1 KWEEALDKLQ
11 TLRDNHLAKH
21 LAEKWHISGRKLEDF
36 GTHCDNPQDL
46 TGESLAALA
55 RIFKALSEHRL
66 CDPLQRNLAYKRAVS
81 SDNRKKSTEHL
92 EYDQL
97 REEAKVVCGPEVA
110 EWVCS
115 PTDLKSESYN
125 DPLSSLDEGKATLKV
140 TLSQGQSERA
150 HSLPSP
156 LQATS
161 SMLSYPT
168 HLEISIPP
176 TALFKEDKIT
186 PKTSDEPRLEVNN
199 APVQSHLSEGPQPK
213 SSITLF
219 EKNHSRMGETLAS
232 ESCKPRS
239 LIAENDTQAQTTK
252 PTTEPNYTLCTTTNQ
267 PTMPAANARLESNG
281 AEEEEEEEEAVFYAF
296 VILHAPEDEEVA
308 DRMKERLEKLIG
320 SNGATFSEEFAI
332 PGKSTLRCVED
343 AINNSAFTLLLLTRN
358 FNTRM
363 QEIETN
369 SALMNSIN
377 NKHKY
382 NTVIPLLP
390 QQNSMPKMSIPLVLR
405 TIVPL
410 EEAKSFDKKVQKT
423 FSPGK
428 IRRQRALWNAEMSVK
443 LEKARQERLKNS
455 NQHQKQMIEESKT
468 TQLLEKEN
476 LDLLMAQK
484 GQLGP
489 GVLPEQELFFF
500 AALNSSG
507 GDVIRSREELLGLT
521 DPPPPPAS
529 SSSSCCSV
537 AGPRRKDGRCG
548 RRQRDETDLHRP
560 RHQELRPLR
569 LHPGQDLL
577 QPDVVGGQGF
587 RLGLH
592 CLIADQQ
599 MQRPQRLPRFRARA
613 SIDAVPDELVEP
625 LYRDQYNQEHLKPPV
640 ACLLQSAELYCRAGS
655 LILRSDAVKP
665 LLGHNAVI
673 QALAQKGLYVTDQD
687 RLVTER
693 DLTSTPIH
701 MKNNSCQ
708 GGGGGGGGG
717 EGGAWQSVR
726 GRMDIEREGGKE
738 GERWSLGAAIWLRST
753 GKQESGAR
761 ERRGR
766 SSHLA
771 LIDTLMMAYTVE
783 MVSVERVMSCIN
795 RYSSAEPSH
804 GDGHIQELPYDTED
818 AITTWINKVNEH
830 LRDILV
836 EEQKLREAS
845 YQESNATQKA
855 RYRKEHAQHRSAP
868 SLPLV
873 ENLLKDNTDGCALTT
888 LLHFY
893 CPQAVRL
900 EDICLKET
908 MSLADSLYNLQL
920 VQEFCRNN
928 LNHCCH
934 FSLEDML
941 YAHASIKS
949 NYLVFMAEL
958 FWWFEVVKPSF
969 VQPRVFDPNACEPV
983 SSCRNMAPVSSPV
996 KQSYP
1001 DRADSPES
1009 IPAEGV
1015 MKRST
1020 SMSYVDGCIGTWPKE
1035 KRSSSRGISFEIPL
1049 DEGPTVPPCEAQ
1061 SLRGMTRSA
1070 SSDGLGFKVHFANR
1084 GGMRR
1089 HLSLAPVNVNG
1100 QSRHIPEEEEDFTT
1114 HRPLGRNNTFS
1125 IKNQSRYSNGVLP
1138 DSNHSP
1144 NNHHSGPISPSTPP
1158 SIEEALKIIHDT
1170 ERPHASLGMGD
1181 GDNGFF
1187 LHGASDPPGAQSQG
1201 DDPGAAKARLND
1213 HDPNSVSTDE
1223 VDTGIHVRTE
1233 DIQSLDEDSSS
1244 LRDYSDID
1252 PDCEAMTRS
1261 CPLLDQSERERT
1273 REGGQKG
1280 VGDTI
1285 PEGQRGDGG
1294 DGSSPCPSSAPTL
1307 PRSHSASP
1315 ASSSGGSGGGMVRM
1329 TSFAEQKF
1337 RKLEGRSSG
1346 GTTPES
1352 SDLNVPY
1359 THSTKNTSSQISTP
1373 PLPITSPSPVTPS
1386 PRDPSHLIASEMIQ
1400 LRMKLEEK
1408 RRAIEAQKK
1417 KVEAAFTRHRQ
1428 RMGRTAFL
1436 NVVRRKGVT
1445 APLSPSSG
1453 GAETPSP
1460 EPLTSSKE
1468 TSQDSMERAERC
1480 KPDGAAPKSP
1490 CEDGG
1495 GVAPGEIDLADYT
1508 RSIER
1513 LNTSLGF
1520 LQTEMQRLAQQQEK
1534 IMSMREQQQQAWV
1547 IPPPAP
1553 SPHRQLRELRS
1564 SSVTGRGSG
1573 RGSVGSLSPILSSSG
1588 SPHAPNRSPAGIKRR
1603 PASFHARTPRT
1614 PRPNDLKVTPFSRML
1629 NTPTSVD
1636 SLPRLRRF
1644 TTSQTQLSSFAYLGH
1659 DARRGPGESKSKEA
1673 KDNKGNT
1680 KDREEMTAMTSA
1692 GTPQPSTK
1700 DAAKENDD
1708 ERQEERKQAEQAQ
1721 SKVEAKQTRSSEVLS
1736 QPVSE
1741 IQAPSGSRIK
1751 GDSQDR
1757 RDLVEVP
1764 LSRLKTAAGQP
1775 HSQEIPGEGE
1785 AAGDAYGED
1794 QKMCCGFF
1802 FKDDV
1807 KGEEDMAAKKA
1818 ALLEK
1823 RLRREKEAQERK
1835 QQLEL
1840 DQEQKKEA
1848 ARLKAEEEQQ
1858 KKDEEKARRDYIRNE
1873 YMRKKQLRLMVDMDE
1888 VIKPRSGS
1896 LKKKPRPK
1904 SIHRDVVESSTPP
1917 VRATGVRPRGFSV
1930 SSVSLASL
1938 NLADNDRD
1946 RDQPNNR
1953 KNNRPDSAEL
1963 FSSCP
1968 STGSRNG
1975 EKDWENDST
1984 TSSTPSNAEYTGPKL
1999 YKEPSAKSNK
2009 HIIQNALA
2017 HCCLAG
2023 KVNEGQKNKILDEM
2037 EKSEA
2042 NNFLVLFR
2050 DAGCQFRSVY
2060 TYCPETEEIT
2070 KLAGIGPRCITT
2082 KMIEGLYKYNS
2093 DRKQFSQIPAK
2104 TMSASVDAITI
2115 ASHLWQTK
2123 KQGTPKKLHPK

>member
-1 KWEEALDKLQ
+1 MGDA
-11 TLRDNHLAKH
+11 
-21 LAEKWHISGRKLEDF
+21 AE
-36 GTHCDNPQDL
+36 
-46 TGESLAALA
+46 
-55 RIFKALSEHRL
+55 
-66 CDPLQRNLAYKRAVS
+66 
-81 SDNRKKSTEHL
+81 
-92 EYDQL
+92 
-97 REEAKVVCGPEVA
+97 
-110 EWVCS
+110 
-115 PTDLKSESYN
+115 
-125 DPLSSLDEGKATLKV
+125 
-140 TLSQGQSERA
+140 
-150 HSLPSP
+150 
-156 LQATS
+156 
-161 SMLSYPT
+161 
-168 HLEISIPP
+168 
-176 TALFKEDKIT
+176 
-186 PKTSDEPRLEVNN
+186 
-199 APVQSHLSEGPQPK
+199 
-213 SSITLF
+213 
-219 EKNHSRMGETLAS
+219 
-232 ESCKPRS
+232 
-239 LIAENDTQAQTTK
+239 
-252 PTTEPNYTLCTTTNQ
+252 
-267 PTMPAANARLESNG
+267 
-281 AEEEEEEEEAVFYAF
+281 
-296 VILHAPEDEEVA
+296 
-308 DRMKERLEKLIG
+308 DRGMRR
-320 SNGATFSEEFAI
+320 TF
-332 PGKSTLRCVED
+332 
-343 AINNSAFTLLLLTRN
+343 
-358 FNTRM
+358 
-363 QEIETN
+363 
-369 SALMNSIN
+369 
-377 NKHKY
+377 
-382 NTVIPLLP
+382 
-390 QQNSMPKMSIPLVLR
+390 
-405 TIVPL
+405 IVP
-410 EEAKSFDKKVQKT
+410 AIKSFDHYDFT
-423 FSPGK
+423 RAK
-428 IRRQRALWNAEMSVK
+428 I
-443 LEKARQERLKNS
+443 
-455 NQHQKQMIEESKT
+455 
-468 TQLLEKEN
+468 
-476 LDLLMAQK
+476 
-484 GQLGP
+484 
-489 GVLPEQELFFF
+489 
-500 AALNSSG
+500 
-507 GDVIRSREELLGLT
+507 
-521 DPPPPPAS
+521 S
-529 SSSSCCSV
+529 SSLTWLV
-537 AGPRRKDGRCG
+537 AKAFG
-548 RRQRDETDLHRP
+548 
-560 RHQELRPLR
+560 
-569 LHPGQDLL
+569 
-577 QPDVVGGQGF
+577 
-587 RLGLH
+587 
-592 CLIADQQ
+592 
-599 MQRPQRLPRFRARA
+599 
-613 SIDAVPDELVEP
+613 SDAVPDELAEP
-625 LYRDQYNQEHLKPPV
+625 FYRDQYNQEHLKPPV

-701 MKNNSCQ
+701 M
-708 GGGGGGGGG
+708 
-717 EGGAWQSVR
+717 
-726 GRMDIEREGGKE
+726 
-738 GERWSLGAAIWLRST
+738 
-753 GKQESGAR
+753 
-761 ERRGR
+761 

-795 RYSSAEPSH
+795 RYSSVEPSH
-804 GDGHIQELPYDTED
+804 SDGHIQELPYDTED

-845 YQESNATQKA
+845 FQESNITTHKS
-855 RYRKEHAQHRSAP
+855 RYRREHAQQRSAP

-873 ENLLKDNTDGCALTT
+873 DNLLKDNTDGCALTA

-893 CPQAVRL
+893 CPQAIRL

-920 VQEFCRNN
+920 VQEFCKNN

-969 VQPRVFDPNACEPV
+969 VQPREFDPNASEPV
-983 SSCRNMAPVSSPV
+983 SSRNMAPVSSPV
-996 KQSYP
+996 KQSYVERP
-1001 DRADSPES
+1001 DSPENT
-1009 IPAEGV
+1009 PVEGV

-1020 SMSYVDGCIGTWPKE
+1020 SMSYVDGCVGTWPKE

-1049 DEGPTVPPCEAQ
+1049 DGDPALPPCEAPP
-1061 SLRGMTRSA
+1061 LRGMTRSA
-1070 SSDGLGFKVHFANR
+1070 SSDGLGFKVHYASR
-1084 GGMRR
+1084 GGMKR
-1089 HLSLAPVNVNG
+1089 HLSHMPVNVNG
-1100 QSRHIPEEEEDFTT
+1100 QSRHIPEEDEDFVS
-1114 HRPLGRNNTFS
+1114 HKPLGRNNTFS
-1125 IKNQSRYSNGVLP
+1125 IKSQSRYSNGVLP
-1138 DSNHSP
+1138 D
-1144 NNHHSGPISPSTPP
+1144 NNHHGNHSGHISPSTPP

-1170 ERPHASLGMGD
+1170 ERPHASLGMGE
-1181 GDNGFF
+1181 GDNSFF
-1187 LHGASDPPGAQSQG
+1187 LHGAESSDPPGAQGQG
-1201 DDPGAAKARLND
+1201 DDLGSAKARLNE

-1252 PDCEAMTRS
+1252 PDCDAMTRS
-1261 CPLLDQSERERT
+1261 CPLPDRPETERS
-1273 REGGQKG
+1273 REGGGKG
-1280 VGDTI
+1280 VGDAN
-1285 PEGQRGDGG
+1285 PESERGNGVDR
-1294 DGSSPCPSSAPTL
+1294 SSHFPSSAPTI
-1307 PRSHSASP
+1307 PRSHTVSP
-1315 ASSSGGSGGGMVRM
+1315 VSSSGGSGGGLVRM

-1352 SDLNVPY
+1352 SDLNIPY
-1359 THSTKNTSSQISTP
+1359 TLPTKNLCSQISTP

-1386 PRDPSHLIASEMIQ
+1386 PRDPSHIIASEMIQ

-1445 APLSPSSG
+1445 PPISPSG
-1453 GAETPSP
+1453 GAET
-1460 EPLTSSKE
+1460 SSKG
-1468 TSQDSMERAERC
+1468 TSQGSMERAERC

-1495 GVAPGEIDLADYT
+1495 GVAPGEIDLAEYT

-1520 LQTEMQRLAQQQEK
+1520 LQTEMQRLAQQQER
-1534 IMSMREQQQQAWV
+1534 IMAMREQQQQAWV

-1588 SPHAPNRSPAGIKRR
+1588 SARAPNRSPAGIKRR

-1644 TTSQTQLSSFAYLGH
+1644 TPSQTQHCSFSYLSH
-1659 DARRGPGESKSKEA
+1659 DDGSGENKNQEA
-1673 KDNKGNT
+1673 KDGKENT
-1680 KDREEMTAMTSA
+1680 IDKEETVAKKSA
-1692 GTPQPSTK
+1692 GTLQHPTK
-1700 DAAKENDD
+1700 ETAKDKEGDQ
-1708 ERQEERKQAEQAQ
+1708 QEERTAAEKVPSKGDIKQ
-1721 SKVEAKQTRSSEVLS
+1721 SSTPEVLR

-1741 IQAPSGSRIK
+1741 LQGAPSTRVK
-1751 GDSQDR
+1751 GDHQDR
-1757 RDLVEVP
+1757 KDLVEVP
-1764 LSRLKTAAGQP
+1764 LSGLKLP
-1775 HSQEIPGEGE
+1775 EDHSQEVTGDGETGVDNY
-1785 AAGDAYGED
+1785 GDD

-1835 QQLEL
+1835 QQQEL
-1840 DQEQKKEA
+1840 DQEQRRDA

-1858 KKDEEKARRDYIRNE
+1858 KKDEEKARRDYIKNE
-1873 YMRKKQLRLMVDMDE
+1873 YLRRKQLKLMEDMDD

-1904 SIHRDVVESSTPP
+1904 SIHRDVMESSMPP

-1946 RDQPNNR
+1946 QPDNR
-1953 KNNRPDSAEL
+1953 KNSRPDSAEG

-1968 STGSRNG
+1968 SAGSRNG

-2070 KLAGIGPRCITT
+2070 KLAGIGPRNITT

-2093 DRKQFSQIPAK
+2093 DRKQFSKIPAK

-2123 KQGTPKKLHPK
+2123 KQGTPKKLHHK

>member
-1 KWEEALDKLQ
+1 MGD
-11 TLRDNHLAKH
+11 
-21 LAEKWHISGRKLEDF
+21 
-36 GTHCDNPQDL
+36 
-46 TGESLAALA
+46 AA
-55 RIFKALSEHRL
+55 
-66 CDPLQRNLAYKRAVS
+66 D
-81 SDNRKKSTEHL
+81 
-92 EYDQL
+92 
-97 REEAKVVCGPEVA
+97 
-110 EWVCS
+110 
-115 PTDLKSESYN
+115 
-125 DPLSSLDEGKATLKV
+125 
-140 TLSQGQSERA
+140 
-150 HSLPSP
+150 
-156 LQATS
+156 
-161 SMLSYPT
+161 
-168 HLEISIPP
+168 
-176 TALFKEDKIT
+176 
-186 PKTSDEPRLEVNN
+186 
-199 APVQSHLSEGPQPK
+199 
-213 SSITLF
+213 
-219 EKNHSRMGETLAS
+219 
-232 ESCKPRS
+232 
-239 LIAENDTQAQTTK
+239 
-252 PTTEPNYTLCTTTNQ
+252 
-267 PTMPAANARLESNG
+267 
-281 AEEEEEEEEAVFYAF
+281 
-296 VILHAPEDEEVA
+296 
-308 DRMKERLEKLIG
+308 DRGMRR
-320 SNGATFSEEFAI
+320 TF
-332 PGKSTLRCVED
+332 
-343 AINNSAFTLLLLTRN
+343 
-358 FNTRM
+358 
-363 QEIETN
+363 
-369 SALMNSIN
+369 
-377 NKHKY
+377 
-382 NTVIPLLP
+382 
-390 QQNSMPKMSIPLVLR
+390 
-405 TIVPL
+405 IVPTI
-410 EEAKSFDKKVQKT
+410 KSFDHYDFT
-423 FSPGK
+423 RAK
-428 IRRQRALWNAEMSVK
+428 ISCSLTWLVA
-443 LEKARQERLKNS
+443 KAFGS
-455 NQHQKQMIEESKT
+455 
-468 TQLLEKEN
+468 
-476 LDLLMAQK
+476 
-484 GQLGP
+484 
-489 GVLPEQELFFF
+489 
-500 AALNSSG
+500 
-507 GDVIRSREELLGLT
+507 
-521 DPPPPPAS
+521 
-529 SSSSCCSV
+529 
-537 AGPRRKDGRCG
+537 
-548 RRQRDETDLHRP
+548 
-560 RHQELRPLR
+560 
-569 LHPGQDLL
+569 
-577 QPDVVGGQGF
+577 
-587 RLGLH
+587 
-592 CLIADQQ
+592 
-599 MQRPQRLPRFRARA
+599 
-613 SIDAVPDELVEP
+613 DAVPEELAEP

-701 MKNNSCQ
+701 M
-708 GGGGGGGGG
+708 
-717 EGGAWQSVR
+717 
-726 GRMDIEREGGKE
+726 
-738 GERWSLGAAIWLRST
+738 
-753 GKQESGAR
+753 
-761 ERRGR
+761 

-804 GDGHIQELPYDTED
+804 SDGHIQELPYDTED
-818 AITTWINKVNEH
+818 AIATWINKVNEH

-845 YQESNATQKA
+845 LQESNATTHKA
-855 RYRKEHAQHRSAP
+855 RYRREHAQHRSAP
-868 SLPLV
+868 VLPLV
-873 ENLLKDNTDGCALTT
+873 ENLLKDNTDGCALTA

-934 FSLEDML
+934 FSLEDLL

-983 SSCRNMAPVSSPV
+983 SCRNMAPVSSPV
-996 KQSYP
+996 KQSYA
-1001 DRADSPES
+1001 DRPDSPEN
-1009 IPAEGV
+1009 IPAHGI
-1015 MKRST
+1015 MKRSN
-1020 SMSYVDGCIGTWPKE
+1020 SMSYVDGCVGTWPKE

-1049 DEGPTVPPCEAQ
+1049 DGDPTVPLCEAP

-1070 SSDGLGFKVHFANR
+1070 SSDGLGFKVHYASR

-1089 HLSLAPVNVNG
+1089 HLSLMPVDVNG
-1100 QSRHIPEEEEDFTT
+1100 QGRHIPEEDEDFTP
-1114 HRPLGRNNTFS
+1114 HKPLGRNNTFS
-1125 IKNQSRYSNGVLP
+1125 VKNQSRYSNGVLP
-1138 DSNHSP
+1138 DSSHSP
-1144 NNHHSGPISPSTPP
+1144 NNHHGNHSGHISPSTPP

-1170 ERPHASLGMGD
+1170 ERPHASLGVGD

-1187 LHGASDPPGAQSQG
+1187 LHGAEPSDPLDPPGAQGQG
-1201 DDPGAAKARLND
+1201 DDPGSAKARLND
-1213 HDPNSVSTDE
+1213 HDANSVSTDE

-1261 CPLLDQSERERT
+1261 CPLPDQQVKERS
-1273 REGGQKG
+1273 REGGRREVVDANYDG
-1280 VGDTI
+1280 
-1285 PEGQRGDGG
+1285 ERGGG
-1294 DGSSPCPSSAPTL
+1294 GERSSPCPSSVPTI
-1307 PRSHSASP
+1307 PRSHTVSP
-1315 ASSSGGSGGGMVRM
+1315 TSSSGGSGGGMVRM

-1359 THSTKNTSSQISTP
+1359 THPPKSISSQISTP

-1436 NVVRRKGVT
+1436 NVVRRKGIT
-1445 APLSPSSG
+1445 APLSPSSAA
-1453 GAETPSP
+1453 AETPSP
-1460 EPLTSSKE
+1460 EPLTASKE
-1468 TSQDSMERAERC
+1468 TSQGSMERAERC

-1495 GVAPGEIDLADYT
+1495 GVAPGEIDLTEYT

-1588 SPHAPNRSPAGIKRR
+1588 SPRAPNRSPAGIKRR

-1644 TTSQTQLSSFAYLGH
+1644 TSSQTQISSFAYLGH
-1659 DARRGPGESKSKEA
+1659 DEGQQDRKNQEA
-1673 KDNKGNT
+1673 KDNKENN
-1680 KDREEMTAMTSA
+1680 KDKEEAAVKKSA
-1692 GTPQPSTK
+1692 GTPPPSTK
-1700 DAAKENDD
+1700 EAAKEKED
-1708 ERQEERKQAEQAQ
+1708 ERQEERKKCEI
-1721 SKVEAKQTRSSEVLS
+1721 KQRSSEVLC

-1741 IQAPSGSRIK
+1741 IQGPTSSRVK
-1751 GDSQDR
+1751 GDSQDK

-1764 LSRLKTAAGQP
+1764 LSGLKPSGGAAEG
-1775 HSQEIPGEGE
+1775 GGE
-1785 AAGDAYGED
+1785 AGGDTYGED

-1807 KGEEDMAAKKA
+1807 KGEDDMAAKKA

-1823 RLRREKEAQERK
+1823 RLRREKETQEKK
-1835 QQLEL
+1835 QQQEL
-1840 DQEQKKEA
+1840 DQEQKREA

-1858 KKDEEKARRDYIRNE
+1858 KKDEEKARREYIKNE
-1873 YMRKKQLRLMVDMDE
+1873 YMRRKQLKLMDDMDE

-1904 SIHRDVVESSTPP
+1904 SIHRDVMESSTPP

-1946 RDQPNNR
+1946 QPNNR
-1953 KNNRPDSAEL
+1953 KNNRPDSAEG

-1984 TSSTPSNAEYTGPKL
+1984 TSSTPSNNEYTGPKL

-2050 DAGCQFRSVY
+2050 DGGCQFRSVY
-2060 TYCPETEEIT
+2060 AYCPETEEIT
-2070 KLAGIGPRCITT
+2070 KLAGIGPRSITT

-2123 KQGTPKKLHPK
+2123 KQGTPKKLHTK

>member
-1 KWEEALDKLQ
+1 
-11 TLRDNHLAKH
+11 
-21 LAEKWHISGRKLEDF
+21 
-36 GTHCDNPQDL
+36 
-46 TGESLAALA
+46 
-55 RIFKALSEHRL
+55 
-66 CDPLQRNLAYKRAVS
+66 
-81 SDNRKKSTEHL
+81 
-92 EYDQL
+92 
-97 REEAKVVCGPEVA
+97 
-110 EWVCS
+110 
-115 PTDLKSESYN
+115 
-125 DPLSSLDEGKATLKV
+125 
-140 TLSQGQSERA
+140 
-150 HSLPSP
+150 
-156 LQATS
+156 
-161 SMLSYPT
+161 M
-168 HLEISIPP
+168 
-176 TALFKEDKIT
+176 
-186 PKTSDEPRLEVNN
+186 
-199 APVQSHLSEGPQPK
+199 
-213 SSITLF
+213 
-219 EKNHSRMGETLAS
+219 
-232 ESCKPRS
+232 
-239 LIAENDTQAQTTK
+239 
-252 PTTEPNYTLCTTTNQ
+252 TN
-267 PTMPAANARLESNG
+267 
-281 AEEEEEEEEAVFYAF
+281 
-296 VILHAPEDEEVA
+296 
-308 DRMKERLEKLIG
+308 
-320 SNGATFSEEFAI
+320 
-332 PGKSTLRCVED
+332 
-343 AINNSAFTLLLLTRN
+343 
-358 FNTRM
+358 
-363 QEIETN
+363 
-369 SALMNSIN
+369 
-377 NKHKY
+377 
-382 NTVIPLLP
+382 
-390 QQNSMPKMSIPLVLR
+390 
-405 TIVPL
+405 
-410 EEAKSFDKKVQKT
+410 
-423 FSPGK
+423 
-428 IRRQRALWNAEMSVK
+428 
-443 LEKARQERLKNS
+443 
-455 NQHQKQMIEESKT
+455 
-468 TQLLEKEN
+468 
-476 LDLLMAQK
+476 
-484 GQLGP
+484 
-489 GVLPEQELFFF
+489 
-500 AALNSSG
+500 
-507 GDVIRSREELLGLT
+507 
-521 DPPPPPAS
+521 
-529 SSSSCCSV
+529 
-537 AGPRRKDGRCG
+537 
-548 RRQRDETDLHRP
+548 
-560 RHQELRPLR
+560 
-569 LHPGQDLL
+569 
-577 QPDVVGGQGF
+577 
-587 RLGLH
+587 
-592 CLIADQQ
+592 
-599 MQRPQRLPRFRARA
+599 
-613 SIDAVPDELVEP
+613 AVPEELVEP
-625 LYRDQYNQEHLKPPV
+625 FYKDQYNQEHLKPPV

-701 MKNNSCQ
+701 M
-708 GGGGGGGGG
+708 
-717 EGGAWQSVR
+717 
-726 GRMDIEREGGKE
+726 
-738 GERWSLGAAIWLRST
+738 
-753 GKQESGAR
+753 
-761 ERRGR
+761 

-795 RYSSAEPSH
+795 RYSSTDPSH
-804 GDGHIQELPYDTED
+804 RDRHVQELPYDTED

-830 LRDILV
+830 LKDILV

-845 YQESNATQKA
+845 HQESNSTHKA
-855 RYRKEHAQHRSAP
+855 RYRKEHAQQRNSP

-893 CPQAVRL
+893 CPQSIRL
-900 EDICLKET
+900 EDICLKDT

-983 SSCRNMAPVSSPV
+983 LSCRNMAPVSSPV
-996 KQSYP
+996 KQSYT
-1001 DRADSPES
+1001 DRAED

-1020 SMSYVDGCIGTWPKE
+1020 SMSYVDGCVGTWPKE
-1035 KRSSSRGISFEIPL
+1035 KRSSTRGISFEIPL
-1049 DEGPTVPPCEAQ
+1049 DGDPTLPSCEAP
-1061 SLRGMTRSA
+1061 SLCGMTRSA
-1070 SSDGLGFKVHFANR
+1070 SSDGLGFKVHFASR
-1084 GGMRR
+1084 GGMKR
-1089 HLSLAPVNVNG
+1089 HMSLTPVSVNG
-1100 QSRHIPEEEEDFTT
+1100 QGKHIPEEDEDFIT
-1114 HRPLGRNNTFS
+1114 HKPLGRNHTFS
-1125 IKNQSRYSNGVLP
+1125 IKNQSRYPNGILP
-1138 DSNHSP
+1138 DSSHNSS
-1144 NNHHSGPISPSTPP
+1144 NHHGNYSGHISPSTPP
-1158 SIEEALKIIHDT
+1158 SMEEALKIIHDT
-1170 ERPHASLGMGD
+1170 ERPHASLGVGD

-1187 LHGASDPPGAQSQG
+1187 LHGADPSDPPGAQGPG
-1201 DDPGAAKARLND
+1201 DDAGSAKARLND

-1244 LRDYSDID
+1244 LRDYSDMD

-1261 CPLLDQSERERT
+1261 CPLPDHQERERS
-1273 REGGQKG
+1273 REGGGKG
-1280 VGDTI
+1280 PRDAD
-1285 PEGQRGDGG
+1285 PEVERRGDGG
-1294 DGSSPCPSSAPTL
+1294 ERSSPCPSSAPTL
-1307 PRSHSASP
+1307 PRSHTASP

-1359 THSTKNTSSQISTP
+1359 AQQTRNIPPQISTP

-1428 RMGRTAFL
+1428 KMGRTAFL

-1445 APLSPSSG
+1445 APPSPSSG
-1453 GAETPSP
+1453 GGETPSP
-1460 EPLTSSKE
+1460 EPQASSKE
-1468 TSQDSMERAERC
+1468 VKSQGSIERAERC

-1495 GVAPGEIDLADYT
+1495 GVTPEVDLADYT

-1513 LNTSLGF
+1513 LNTSLSF

-1534 IMSMREQQQQAWV
+1534 IMAMREQQQQAWV

-1644 TTSQTQLSSFAYLGH
+1644 TSSQSQLSSFSYLGH
-1659 DARRGPGESKSKEA
+1659 DDSSGESNNQESKDDKENTEDKDETEA
-1673 KDNKGNT
+1673 
-1680 KDREEMTAMTSA
+1680 RTSA
-1692 GTPQPSTK
+1692 GTHQPSE
-1700 DAAKENDD
+1700 AAKEK
-1708 ERQEERKQAEQAQ
+1708 ESEKQEERKQTEQAQ
-1721 SKVEAKQTRSSEVLS
+1721 SQEEVKQSKSSEVLC
-1736 QPVSE
+1736 QPVSD
-1741 IQAPSGSRIK
+1741 IKAPTGSQVK

-1764 LSRLKTAAGQP
+1764 LSGLNA
-1775 HSQEIPGEGE
+1775 QEMTEE
-1785 AAGDAYGED
+1785 GDAGRDAFRED

-1823 RLRREKEAQERK
+1823 RLRREKETQERK
-1835 QQLEL
+1835 QQQEL

-1858 KKDEEKARRDYIRNE
+1858 KKDDEKARRDYIRNE
-1873 YMRKKQLRLMVDMDE
+1873 YLRKKQLKLMVDMDE

-1904 SIHRDVVESSTPP
+1904 SIHRDVMESSTPP
-1917 VRATGVRPRGFSV
+1917 VRAAGVRPRGFSV

-1938 NLADNDRD
+1938 NLADNDK
-1946 RDQPNNR
+1946 DQPNNK
-1953 KNNRPDSAEL
+1953 KNNRPDSAEG

-1975 EKDWENDST
+1975 EKDWENEST

-2070 KLAGIGPRCITT
+2070 KLAGIGPRSITT

-2093 DRKQFSQIPAK
+2093 DRKQFSLIPAK

>member
-1 KWEEALDKLQ
+1 MGDAADGRGMRQ
-11 TLRDNHLAKH
+11 T
-21 LAEKWHISGRKLEDF
+21 F
-36 GTHCDNPQDL
+36 
-46 TGESLAALA
+46 
-55 RIFKALSEHRL
+55 
-66 CDPLQRNLAYKRAVS
+66 
-81 SDNRKKSTEHL
+81 
-92 EYDQL
+92 
-97 REEAKVVCGPEVA
+97 
-110 EWVCS
+110 
-115 PTDLKSESYN
+115 
-125 DPLSSLDEGKATLKV
+125 
-140 TLSQGQSERA
+140 
-150 HSLPSP
+150 
-156 LQATS
+156 
-161 SMLSYPT
+161 
-168 HLEISIPP
+168 
-176 TALFKEDKIT
+176 
-186 PKTSDEPRLEVNN
+186 
-199 APVQSHLSEGPQPK
+199 
-213 SSITLF
+213 
-219 EKNHSRMGETLAS
+219 
-232 ESCKPRS
+232 
-239 LIAENDTQAQTTK
+239 
-252 PTTEPNYTLCTTTNQ
+252 
-267 PTMPAANARLESNG
+267 
-281 AEEEEEEEEAVFYAF
+281 
-296 VILHAPEDEEVA
+296 
-308 DRMKERLEKLIG
+308 
-320 SNGATFSEEFAI
+320 
-332 PGKSTLRCVED
+332 
-343 AINNSAFTLLLLTRN
+343 
-358 FNTRM
+358 
-363 QEIETN
+363 
-369 SALMNSIN
+369 
-377 NKHKY
+377 
-382 NTVIPLLP
+382 
-390 QQNSMPKMSIPLVLR
+390 
-405 TIVPL
+405 IVP
-410 EEAKSFDKKVQKT
+410 AIKSFDHYDFT
-423 FSPGK
+423 RAK
-428 IRRQRALWNAEMSVK
+428 ISCSLTWLVA
-443 LEKARQERLKNS
+443 KAFGS
-455 NQHQKQMIEESKT
+455 
-468 TQLLEKEN
+468 
-476 LDLLMAQK
+476 
-484 GQLGP
+484 
-489 GVLPEQELFFF
+489 
-500 AALNSSG
+500 
-507 GDVIRSREELLGLT
+507 
-521 DPPPPPAS
+521 
-529 SSSSCCSV
+529 
-537 AGPRRKDGRCG
+537 
-548 RRQRDETDLHRP
+548 
-560 RHQELRPLR
+560 
-569 LHPGQDLL
+569 
-577 QPDVVGGQGF
+577 
-587 RLGLH
+587 
-592 CLIADQQ
+592 
-599 MQRPQRLPRFRARA
+599 
-613 SIDAVPDELVEP
+613 DAVPEELVEP

-701 MKNNSCQ
+701 M
-708 GGGGGGGGG
+708 
-717 EGGAWQSVR
+717 
-726 GRMDIEREGGKE
+726 
-738 GERWSLGAAIWLRST
+738 
-753 GKQESGAR
+753 
-761 ERRGR
+761 

-804 GDGHIQELPYDTED
+804 SDGHVQELPYDTED

-830 LRDILV
+830 LKDILV

-845 YQESNATQKA
+845 YPESNSTIHKSPSKWYWRLVPA
-855 RYRKEHAQHRSAP
+855 RYRKEHAQQRNAP

-996 KQSYP
+996 KQSYA
-1001 DRADSPES
+1001 DRADRPED

-1020 SMSYVDGCIGTWPKE
+1020 SMSYVDGCVGTWPKE

-1049 DEGPTVPPCEAQ
+1049 DGDPTVPPCEAPA
-1061 SLRGMTRSA
+1061 LRGMTRSA
-1070 SSDGLGFKVHFANR
+1070 SSDGLGFKVHFASR
-1084 GGMRR
+1084 GGMKR
-1089 HLSLAPVNVNG
+1089 HLSLVPVSVNG
-1100 QSRHIPEEEEDFTT
+1100 QSKHIPEEDEDFIS
-1114 HRPLGRNNTFS
+1114 HKPLGRNNTFS
-1125 IKNQSRYSNGVLP
+1125 LKNQSRISNGVLP

-1144 NNHHSGPISPSTPP
+1144 TNHHGNHSGHISPSTPP

-1170 ERPHASLGMGD
+1170 ERPHASLGVGE

-1187 LHGASDPPGAQSQG
+1187 LHGAEPSDPPGAEGQG
-1201 DDPGAAKARLND
+1201 DDPGSAKARLND
-1213 HDPNSVSTDE
+1213 HDPNSLSTDE

-1244 LRDYSDID
+1244 LRDYSDMD

-1261 CPLLDQSERERT
+1261 CPLPEQQERERS
-1273 REGGQKG
+1273 REGGQKEPR
-1280 VGDTI
+1280 DAD
-1285 PEGQRGDGG
+1285 PEGARRGDGG
-1294 DGSSPCPSSAPTL
+1294 DRSSPCPSTVPTL
-1307 PRSHSASP
+1307 PRSHTASP
-1315 ASSSGGSGGGMVRM
+1315 ASSSGGSGGGMIRM

-1359 THSTKNTSSQISTP
+1359 TQQTRNISPQISTP
-1373 PLPITSPSPVTPS
+1373 PLPITSPSPITPT
-1386 PRDPSHLIASEMIQ
+1386 PRDPSHLIATEMIQ

-1428 RMGRTAFL
+1428 KMGRTAFL

-1460 EPLTSSKE
+1460 EPVASSKE
-1468 TSQDSMERAERC
+1468 SSQGSMERAERC

-1495 GVAPGEIDLADYT
+1495 AVTPGEIDLADYT

-1534 IMSMREQQQQAWV
+1534 IMAMREQQQQSWV

-1644 TTSQTQLSSFAYLGH
+1644 TSSQSHVSSFAYLGQ
-1659 DARRGPGESKSKEA
+1659 DNATGERNNQEGKDDKE
-1673 KDNKGNT
+1673 NT
-1680 KDREEMTAMTSA
+1680 KDKDETVAKTSA
-1692 GTPQPSTK
+1692 GAPQPSAK
-1700 DAAKENDD
+1700 EAAKEKED
-1708 ERQEERKQAEQAQ
+1708 ERQGERKEGE
-1721 SKVEAKQTRSSEVLS
+1721 VKQTRSSEVLC
-1736 QPVSE
+1736 QPVSDN
-1741 IQAPSGSRIK
+1741 QAPTGSGVK
-1751 GDSQDR
+1751 GDPEDR

-1764 LSRLKTAAGQP
+1764 LSELKPPGGSTQGQ
-1775 HSQEIPGEGE
+1775 ETTGEGE
-1785 AAGDAYGED
+1785 AGGDTYGED

-1823 RLRREKEAQERK
+1823 RLRREKETQERK
-1835 QQLEL
+1835 QQQEL

-1858 KKDEEKARRDYIRNE
+1858 KKDDEKARREYIRNE
-1873 YMRKKQLRLMVDMDE
+1873 YLRKKQLKLMVDMDE

-1904 SIHRDVVESSTPP
+1904 SIHRDVMESSTPP
-1917 VRATGVRPRGFSV
+1917 VRAAGVRPRGFSV

-1946 RDQPNNR
+1946 QPNNK
-1953 KNNRPDSAEL
+1953 KNNRPDSAEG

-2042 NNFLVLFR
+2042 NSFLVLFR

-2070 KLAGIGPRCITT
+2070 KLAGIGPRSITT

-2093 DRKQFSQIPAK
+2093 DRKQFSLIPAK

>member
-1 KWEEALDKLQ
+1 MGD
-11 TLRDNHLAKH
+11 
-21 LAEKWHISGRKLEDF
+21 
-36 GTHCDNPQDL
+36 
-46 TGESLAALA
+46 AA
-55 RIFKALSEHRL
+55 
-66 CDPLQRNLAYKRAVS
+66 D
-81 SDNRKKSTEHL
+81 
-92 EYDQL
+92 
-97 REEAKVVCGPEVA
+97 
-110 EWVCS
+110 
-115 PTDLKSESYN
+115 
-125 DPLSSLDEGKATLKV
+125 
-140 TLSQGQSERA
+140 
-150 HSLPSP
+150 
-156 LQATS
+156 
-161 SMLSYPT
+161 
-168 HLEISIPP
+168 
-176 TALFKEDKIT
+176 
-186 PKTSDEPRLEVNN
+186 
-199 APVQSHLSEGPQPK
+199 
-213 SSITLF
+213 
-219 EKNHSRMGETLAS
+219 
-232 ESCKPRS
+232 
-239 LIAENDTQAQTTK
+239 
-252 PTTEPNYTLCTTTNQ
+252 
-267 PTMPAANARLESNG
+267 
-281 AEEEEEEEEAVFYAF
+281 
-296 VILHAPEDEEVA
+296 
-308 DRMKERLEKLIG
+308 DRGMRR
-320 SNGATFSEEFAI
+320 TF
-332 PGKSTLRCVED
+332 
-343 AINNSAFTLLLLTRN
+343 
-358 FNTRM
+358 
-363 QEIETN
+363 
-369 SALMNSIN
+369 
-377 NKHKY
+377 
-382 NTVIPLLP
+382 
-390 QQNSMPKMSIPLVLR
+390 
-405 TIVPL
+405 IVPTI
-410 EEAKSFDKKVQKT
+410 KSFDHYDFT
-423 FSPGK
+423 RAK
-428 IRRQRALWNAEMSVK
+428 ISCSLTWLVA
-443 LEKARQERLKNS
+443 KAFGSDE
-455 NQHQKQMIEESKT
+455 I
-468 TQLLEKEN
+468 
-476 LDLLMAQK
+476 
-484 GQLGP
+484 P
-489 GVLPEQELFFF
+489 
-500 AALNSSG
+500 
-507 GDVIRSREELLGLT
+507 EEL
-521 DPPPPPAS
+521 A
-529 SSSSCCSV
+529 
-537 AGPRRKDGRCG
+537 
-548 RRQRDETDLHRP
+548 
-560 RHQELRPLR
+560 
-569 LHPGQDLL
+569 
-577 QPDVVGGQGF
+577 
-587 RLGLH
+587 
-592 CLIADQQ
+592 
-599 MQRPQRLPRFRARA
+599 
-613 SIDAVPDELVEP
+613 EP
-625 LYRDQYNQEHLKPPV
+625 FYRDQYNQEHLKPPV

-701 MKNNSCQ
+701 M
-708 GGGGGGGGG
+708 
-717 EGGAWQSVR
+717 
-726 GRMDIEREGGKE
+726 
-738 GERWSLGAAIWLRST
+738 
-753 GKQESGAR
+753 
-761 ERRGR
+761 

-795 RYSSAEPSH
+795 RYSSAEPLH
-804 GDGHIQELPYDTED
+804 GDGLVQELPYDTED
-818 AITTWINKVNEH
+818 AITTWINKVTEH

-845 YQESNATQKA
+845 LQESNATTHKA
-855 RYRKEHAQHRSAP
+855 RYRREHAQRSTP

-873 ENLLKDNTDGCALTT
+873 DNLLKDNTDGCALTA

-908 MSLADSLYNLQL
+908 MSLADNLYNLQL

-969 VQPRVFDPNACEPV
+969 VQPRVFDPNACEPA
-983 SSCRNMAPVSSPV
+983 SSCRDMPPVSSPV
-996 KQSYP
+996 KQSYA
-1001 DRADSPES
+1001 DRPSSPEN

-1020 SMSYVDGCIGTWPKE
+1020 SMSYVDGCVGTWPKE
-1035 KRSSSRGISFEIPL
+1035 KHSSSRGISFEIPL
-1049 DEGPTVPPCEAQ
+1049 DGDPTLPPCEPP
-1061 SLRGMTRSA
+1061 SVRGMTRSA
-1070 SSDGLGFKVHFANR
+1070 SSDGLGFKVHYASR
-1084 GGMRR
+1084 GGMKR
-1089 HLSLAPVNVNG
+1089 HLSITPVNMNG
-1100 QSRHIPEEEEDFTT
+1100 QDKHIPEEDEDFTS
-1114 HRPLGRNNTFS
+1114 HKPLGRNNTFS
-1125 IKNQSRYSNGVLP
+1125 VKSQSRYSNGVLP
-1138 DSNHSP
+1138 DSSSP
-1144 NNHHSGPISPSTPP
+1144 NKHHGNHTGQISPSTPP

-1170 ERPHASLGMGD
+1170 ERPHASMGIGE
-1181 GDNGFF
+1181 GDSGFF
-1187 LHGASDPPGAQSQG
+1187 LHGAEPLDPPGAQGPG
-1201 DDPGAAKARLND
+1201 DDPSSAKARLND
-1213 HDPNSVSTDE
+1213 RDPNSASTDE
-1223 VDTGIHVRTE
+1223 IDTGIHVRTE

-1252 PDCEAMTRS
+1252 PDCEATTRS
-1261 CPLLDQSERERT
+1261 CPLPGRPEKERSG
-1273 REGGQKG
+1273 EGGCKG
-1280 VGDTI
+1280 VGEAN
-1285 PEGQRGDGG
+1285 PKSERGD
-1294 DGSSPCPSSAPTL
+1294 DRSSPCPSSVPTL
-1307 PRSHSASP
+1307 PRSHTVSP
-1315 ASSSGGSGGGMVRM
+1315 VSSSGGSGGGLVRM

-1352 SDLNVPY
+1352 SDVNVPY
-1359 THSTKNTSSQISTP
+1359 TQPTKTISSQFSAP

-1428 RMGRTAFL
+1428 KMGRTAFL
-1436 NVVRRKGVT
+1436 NIVKRKGVT
-1445 APLSPSSG
+1445 TPLSSNSG
-1453 GAETPSP
+1453 GAETASP
-1460 EPLTSSKE
+1460 EPISSPKQK
-1468 TSQDSMERAERC
+1468 SQGSLEQTERC

-1490 CEDGG
+1490 CEENGG
-1495 GVAPGEIDLADYT
+1495 GVTPGEVDLAEYT

-1534 IMSMREQQQQAWV
+1534 IMAMRDQQQQAWV

-1573 RGSVGSLSPILSSSG
+1573 RGSVGSLSPILSSTG
-1588 SPHAPNRSPAGIKRR
+1588 SPRTTNRSPAGIKRR

-1644 TTSQTQLSSFAYLGH
+1644 TSSQSQHSSFSYLGH
-1659 DARRGPGESKSKEA
+1659 DAEPGGRNNQDTKENKDHSK
-1673 KDNKGNT
+1673 N
-1680 KDREEMTAMTSA
+1680 REEMKSDE
-1692 GTPQPSTK
+1692 K
-1700 DAAKENDD
+1700 AAKEK
-1708 ERQEERKQAEQAQ
+1708 EQQELRTELTGAVKQ
-1721 SKVEAKQTRSSEVLS
+1721 SKTTEVLS

-1741 IQAPSGSRIK
+1741 IKGGAGSRVQ
-1751 GDSQDR
+1751 GEPQER

-1764 LSRLKTAAGQP
+1764 LSELKPLDGEDQQTA
-1775 HSQEIPGEGE
+1775 GETGGE
-1785 AAGDAYGED
+1785 NYGED

-1807 KGEEDMAAKKA
+1807 KAEEDMAAKKA

-1823 RLRREKEAQERK
+1823 RLRREKEAQEKK
-1835 QQLEL
+1835 QQQEL
-1840 DQEQKKEA
+1840 DQEEKREA

-1858 KKDEEKARRDYIRNE
+1858 KKDDEKARREYIKNE
-1873 YMRKKQLRLMVDMDE
+1873 YLRRKQLKLMEDMDE

-1904 SIHRDVVESSTPP
+1904 SIHRDVMDTSTPP
-1917 VRATGVRPRGFSV
+1917 VRGTGVRPRGFSV

-1946 RDQPNNR
+1946 HSDNR
-1953 KNNRPDSAEL
+1953 KNNRPDSAEG

-1968 STGSRNG
+1968 SAGSRNG

-1984 TSSTPSNAEYTGPKL
+1984 TSSNPSNNEYTGPKL

-2050 DAGCQFRSVY
+2050 DSGCQFRSVY
-2060 TYCPETEEIT
+2060 TYCPETAEIT
-2070 KLAGIGPRCITT
+2070 KLAGIGPKTITT
-2082 KMIEGLYKYNS
+2082 KMIEALYKYNS
-2093 DRKQFSQIPAK
+2093 DRKQFSKIPAK

-2123 KQGTPKKLHPK
+2123 KQGTPKKHPK

>member
-1 KWEEALDKLQ
+1 MGD
-11 TLRDNHLAKH
+11 
-21 LAEKWHISGRKLEDF
+21 
-36 GTHCDNPQDL
+36 
-46 TGESLAALA
+46 AA
-55 RIFKALSEHRL
+55 
-66 CDPLQRNLAYKRAVS
+66 D
-81 SDNRKKSTEHL
+81 
-92 EYDQL
+92 
-97 REEAKVVCGPEVA
+97 
-110 EWVCS
+110 
-115 PTDLKSESYN
+115 
-125 DPLSSLDEGKATLKV
+125 
-140 TLSQGQSERA
+140 
-150 HSLPSP
+150 
-156 LQATS
+156 
-161 SMLSYPT
+161 
-168 HLEISIPP
+168 
-176 TALFKEDKIT
+176 
-186 PKTSDEPRLEVNN
+186 
-199 APVQSHLSEGPQPK
+199 
-213 SSITLF
+213 
-219 EKNHSRMGETLAS
+219 
-232 ESCKPRS
+232 
-239 LIAENDTQAQTTK
+239 
-252 PTTEPNYTLCTTTNQ
+252 
-267 PTMPAANARLESNG
+267 
-281 AEEEEEEEEAVFYAF
+281 
-296 VILHAPEDEEVA
+296 
-308 DRMKERLEKLIG
+308 DRGMRR
-320 SNGATFSEEFAI
+320 TF
-332 PGKSTLRCVED
+332 
-343 AINNSAFTLLLLTRN
+343 
-358 FNTRM
+358 
-363 QEIETN
+363 
-369 SALMNSIN
+369 
-377 NKHKY
+377 
-382 NTVIPLLP
+382 
-390 QQNSMPKMSIPLVLR
+390 
-405 TIVPL
+405 IVP
-410 EEAKSFDKKVQKT
+410 AIKSFDYYDFTRAKVSCSLTWLVAKA
-423 FSPGK
+423 FGSDAIPED
-428 IRRQRALWNAEMSVK
+428 LAE
-443 LEKARQERLKNS
+443 
-455 NQHQKQMIEESKT
+455 
-468 TQLLEKEN
+468 
-476 LDLLMAQK
+476 
-484 GQLGP
+484 P
-489 GVLPEQELFFF
+489 F
-500 AALNSSG
+500 
-507 GDVIRSREELLGLT
+507 
-521 DPPPPPAS
+521 
-529 SSSSCCSV
+529 
-537 AGPRRKDGRCG
+537 
-548 RRQRDETDLHRP
+548 
-560 RHQELRPLR
+560 
-569 LHPGQDLL
+569 
-577 QPDVVGGQGF
+577 
-587 RLGLH
+587 
-592 CLIADQQ
+592 
-599 MQRPQRLPRFRARA
+599 
-613 SIDAVPDELVEP
+613 
-625 LYRDQYNQEHLKPPV
+625 YRDQYNQEHLKPPV

-693 DLTSTPIH
+693 DLTNTPIN
-701 MKNNSCQ
+701 M
-708 GGGGGGGGG
+708 
-717 EGGAWQSVR
+717 
-726 GRMDIEREGGKE
+726 
-738 GERWSLGAAIWLRST
+738 
-753 GKQESGAR
+753 
-761 ERRGR
+761 

-795 RYSSAEPSH
+795 RYSSAEPSRT
-804 GDGHIQELPYDTED
+804 DGQLQELPYDTED

-836 EEQKLREAS
+836 EEQKLRES
-845 YQESNATQKA
+845 SVQESNTATQKA
-855 RYRKEHAQHRSAP
+855 RYRREYGQQRSTP
-868 SLPLV
+868 LLPLV
-873 ENLLKDNTDGCALTT
+873 DNLLKDNTDGCALTA

-893 CPQAVRL
+893 CPEAIRL

-920 VQEFCRNN
+920 VQEFCKNN

-983 SSCRNMAPVSSPV
+983 SSKNMAPVSSPV
-996 KQSYP
+996 KQSYA
-1001 DRADSPES
+1001 DRLESPEN
-1009 IPAEGV
+1009 IPVEGI

-1020 SMSYVDGCIGTWPKE
+1020 SISYVDGCVGTWPKE

-1049 DEGPTVPPCEAQ
+1049 DGDPTLPPCEAP

-1070 SSDGLGFKVHFANR
+1070 SSDGLGFKVHYASR
-1084 GGMRR
+1084 EGMKR
-1089 HLSLAPVNVNG
+1089 HLSLIPVSVNG
-1100 QSRHIPEEEEDFTT
+1100 QSRHIPEEEEDLTP
-1114 HRPLGRNNTFS
+1114 HKPLGRNNTFS
-1125 IKNQSRYSNGVLP
+1125 VKNQSRYSNGDLP
-1138 DSNHSP
+1138 DSNHSG
-1144 NNHHSGPISPSTPP
+1144 HISPSTPP

-1170 ERPHASLGMGD
+1170 ERPHASLGVGER
-1181 GDNGFF
+1181 DNCFF
-1187 LHGASDPPGAQSQG
+1187 LHSAEPSDPPGAQGQG
-1201 DDPGAAKARLND
+1201 DDLGSAKARLND
-1213 HDPNSVSTDE
+1213 HDPNSLSTDE

-1252 PDCEAMTRS
+1252 PDCDTMTRS
-1261 CPLLDQSERERT
+1261 CPLPEQPERT
-1273 REGGQKG
+1273 RSREAGPKA
-1280 VGDTI
+1280 VGDTN
-1285 PEGQRGDGG
+1285 PDTERGDGA
-1294 DGSSPCPSSAPTL
+1294 DRSHPCPSSAPIL
-1307 PRSHSASP
+1307 HRSHTLSP
-1315 ASSSGGSGGGMVRM
+1315 ASSSAGSGGGMVRM

-1352 SDLNVPY
+1352 TDLNVPY
-1359 THSTKNTSSQISTP
+1359 THAMKNIPSQISTP

-1386 PRDPSHLIASEMIQ
+1386 PRDPSHIIATEMIQ

-1445 APLSPSSG
+1445 APLSPGSG

-1460 EPLTSSKE
+1460 EPLTPLKQSSHG
-1468 TSQDSMERAERC
+1468 SMDRAERC

-1495 GVAPGEIDLADYT
+1495 GVTPGEIDLAEYT

-1534 IMSMREQQQQAWV
+1534 IMSMKDQQQQSWV

-1564 SSVTGRGSG
+1564 SSVTGRGS
-1573 RGSVGSLSPILSSSG
+1573 VGSLSPILSSTS
-1588 SPHAPNRSPAGIKRR
+1588 SPRAPNRSPAGIKRR

-1644 TTSQTQLSSFAYLGH
+1644 TSSQSQSSSFAYFGH
-1659 DARRGPGESKSKEA
+1659 DEGSRERKNQEA
-1673 KDNKGNT
+1673 KDDKENSEV
-1680 KDREEMTAMTSA
+1680 KDET
-1692 GTPQPSTK
+1692 
-1700 DAAKENDD
+1700 AAKNSASTHHPPTKQTTKEKAG
-1708 ERQEERKQAEQAQ
+1708 ERQVEKKEAEQAQ
-1721 SKVEAKQTRSSEVLS
+1721 SKNVVKQSRNSEVLR
-1736 QPVSE
+1736 QPTSE
-1741 IQAPSGSRIK
+1741 IQGAAGGRTKADPQGR
-1751 GDSQDR
+1751 GE
-1757 RDLVEVP
+1757 LVEVP
-1764 LSRLKTAAGQP
+1764 LSGLNPPEGHRREAT
-1775 HSQEIPGEGE
+1775 GEGE
-1785 AAGDAYGED
+1785 SGGDAYGDD

-1823 RLRREKEAQERK
+1823 RLRREKEAQEKK
-1835 QQLEL
+1835 QQQEL
-1840 DQEQKKEA
+1840 DQEQNREA

-1858 KKDEEKARRDYIRNE
+1858 KKDDEKARRDYIKHE
-1873 YMRKKQLRLMVDMDE
+1873 YLRRKQLKLMEDMDQ

-1904 SIHRDVVESSTPP
+1904 SIHRDVMEPSNPP
-1917 VRATGVRPRGFSV
+1917 VRGVRPRGFSV

-1938 NLADNDRD
+1938 NLTDNG
-1946 RDQPNNR
+1946 RDQPDNR
-1953 KNNRPDSAEL
+1953 KNNRGNKIASAHIPFFLSSPKERKGRPDSAEG

-1968 STGSRNG
+1968 SAGSRNG

-2060 TYCPETEEIT
+2060 AYCPETAEIT
-2070 KLAGIGPRCITT
+2070 RLAGIGPRSITT

-2093 DRKQFSQIPAK
+2093 DRKQFSLIPAK

-2115 ASHLWQTK
+2115 ASHLWQIK

>member
-1 KWEEALDKLQ
+1 MGD
-11 TLRDNHLAKH
+11 
-21 LAEKWHISGRKLEDF
+21 
-36 GTHCDNPQDL
+36 
-46 TGESLAALA
+46 AA
-55 RIFKALSEHRL
+55 
-66 CDPLQRNLAYKRAVS
+66 D
-81 SDNRKKSTEHL
+81 
-92 EYDQL
+92 
-97 REEAKVVCGPEVA
+97 
-110 EWVCS
+110 
-115 PTDLKSESYN
+115 
-125 DPLSSLDEGKATLKV
+125 
-140 TLSQGQSERA
+140 
-150 HSLPSP
+150 
-156 LQATS
+156 
-161 SMLSYPT
+161 
-168 HLEISIPP
+168 
-176 TALFKEDKIT
+176 
-186 PKTSDEPRLEVNN
+186 
-199 APVQSHLSEGPQPK
+199 
-213 SSITLF
+213 
-219 EKNHSRMGETLAS
+219 
-232 ESCKPRS
+232 
-239 LIAENDTQAQTTK
+239 
-252 PTTEPNYTLCTTTNQ
+252 
-267 PTMPAANARLESNG
+267 
-281 AEEEEEEEEAVFYAF
+281 
-296 VILHAPEDEEVA
+296 
-308 DRMKERLEKLIG
+308 DRGMRR
-320 SNGATFSEEFAI
+320 TF
-332 PGKSTLRCVED
+332 
-343 AINNSAFTLLLLTRN
+343 
-358 FNTRM
+358 
-363 QEIETN
+363 
-369 SALMNSIN
+369 
-377 NKHKY
+377 
-382 NTVIPLLP
+382 
-390 QQNSMPKMSIPLVLR
+390 
-405 TIVPL
+405 IVP
-410 EEAKSFDKKVQKT
+410 AIKSFDHYDFT
-423 FSPGK
+423 RAK
-428 IRRQRALWNAEMSVK
+428 ISCSLTWLVA
-443 LEKARQERLKNS
+443 KAFGS
-455 NQHQKQMIEESKT
+455 
-468 TQLLEKEN
+468 
-476 LDLLMAQK
+476 
-484 GQLGP
+484 
-489 GVLPEQELFFF
+489 
-500 AALNSSG
+500 
-507 GDVIRSREELLGLT
+507 
-521 DPPPPPAS
+521 
-529 SSSSCCSV
+529 
-537 AGPRRKDGRCG
+537 
-548 RRQRDETDLHRP
+548 
-560 RHQELRPLR
+560 
-569 LHPGQDLL
+569 
-577 QPDVVGGQGF
+577 
-587 RLGLH
+587 
-592 CLIADQQ
+592 
-599 MQRPQRLPRFRARA
+599 
-613 SIDAVPDELVEP
+613 DAVPEELAEP
-625 LYRDQYNQEHLKPPV
+625 FYRDQYNQEHLKPPV

-701 MKNNSCQ
+701 M
-708 GGGGGGGGG
+708 
-717 EGGAWQSVR
+717 
-726 GRMDIEREGGKE
+726 
-738 GERWSLGAAIWLRST
+738 
-753 GKQESGAR
+753 
-761 ERRGR
+761 

-804 GDGHIQELPYDTED
+804 SDGHIQELPYDTED

-845 YQESNATQKA
+845 YQESNTATHKA
-855 RYRKEHAQHRSAP
+855 RYRREHAQQRSAP

-873 ENLLKDNTDGCALTT
+873 DNLLKDNTDGCALTA

-893 CPQAVRL
+893 CPQAVKL

-920 VQEFCRNN
+920 VQEFCKNN

-969 VQPRVFDPNACEPV
+969 VQPRVFDPNAACEPV
-983 SSCRNMAPVSSPV
+983 SSRNMAPVSSPV
-996 KQSYP
+996 KQSYA
-1001 DRADSPES
+1001 DRPDSPENV
-1009 IPAEGV
+1009 PVEGII
-1015 MKRST
+1015 KRST
-1020 SMSYVDGCIGTWPKE
+1020 SMSYVDGCVGTWPKE
-1035 KRSSSRGISFEIPL
+1035 KRSSPRGISFEIPL
-1049 DEGPTVPPCEAQ
+1049 DEDPTVPPCEAP

-1070 SSDGLGFKVHFANR
+1070 SSDGLGFKVHYASR
-1084 GGMRR
+1084 GGMKR
-1089 HLSLAPVNVNG
+1089 HLSLMPVNLNG
-1100 QSRHIPEEEEDFTT
+1100 QSRHIPEEDEDFTS
-1114 HRPLGRNNTFS
+1114 HKPLGRNNTFS
-1125 IKNQSRYSNGVLP
+1125 VKNQSRYSNGVLP
-1138 DSNHSP
+1138 DSNHSS
-1144 NNHHSGPISPSTPP
+1144 NNHHGNHSGHISPSTPP
-1158 SIEEALKIIHDT
+1158 SIEEALKIIHNT
-1170 ERPHASLGMGD
+1170 ERPHASLGMED

-1187 LHGASDPPGAQSQG
+1187 LHGAEPADPPGAQGQG
-1201 DDPGAAKARLND
+1201 DNQGSAKARLHD

-1261 CPLLDQSERERT
+1261 CPLPDQAERERN
-1273 REGGQKG
+1273 REGGCKG
-1280 VGDTI
+1280 VGDTN
-1285 PEGQRGDGG
+1285 PEIERGDGG
-1294 DGSSPCPSSAPTL
+1294 DRSSPCPSSAPTL
-1307 PRSHSASP
+1307 PRSHTVSP
-1315 ASSSGGSGGGMVRM
+1315 VSSSGGSGGGMVRM

-1359 THSTKNTSSQISTP
+1359 THSTKNISSQITTP

-1386 PRDPSHLIASEMIQ
+1386 PRDPTHLIASEMIQ

-1428 RMGRTAFL
+1428 KMGRTAFL

-1460 EPLTSSKE
+1460 EPLSSSKE
-1468 TSQDSMERAERC
+1468 TSQGSMERAERC

-1495 GVAPGEIDLADYT
+1495 GVAPGEIDLAEYT

-1534 IMSMREQQQQAWV
+1534 IMAMREQQQQAWV

-1573 RGSVGSLSPILSSSG
+1573 RASVGSLSPILSSSG
-1588 SPHAPNRSPAGIKRR
+1588 SPRAPNRSPAGIKRR

-1644 TTSQTQLSSFAYLGH
+1644 TPSQTQLSSFDYLGH
-1659 DARRGPGESKSKEA
+1659 SDGSGETKNQEA
-1673 KDNKGNT
+1673 KENKENT
-1680 KDREEMTAMTSA
+1680 KDKEEAVAKKSA
-1692 GTPQPSTK
+1692 GTPQPPTK
-1700 DAAKENDD
+1700 ETAKEMEDMQ
-1708 ERQEERKQAEQAQ
+1708 QEERREAKQAQ
-1721 SKVEAKQTRSSEVLS
+1721 SKGEVKQSRTSEVLC
-1736 QPVSE
+1736 QPMSE
-1741 IQAPSGSRIK
+1741 IQGATGSRVR
-1751 GDSQDR
+1751 GDPQDK

-1764 LSRLKTAAGQP
+1764 LSGLKPPEGRCLEMT
-1775 HSQEIPGEGE
+1775 GEGE
-1785 AAGDAYGED
+1785 TGGDTYGDD

-1802 FKDDV
+1802 FKDDA

-1823 RLRREKEAQERK
+1823 RQRREKEAQERK
-1835 QQLEL
+1835 QQQEL
-1840 DQEQKKEA
+1840 DQEQEREA

-1858 KKDEEKARRDYIRNE
+1858 KKDEEKARREYIRNE
-1873 YMRKKQLRLMVDMDE
+1873 YLRRKQLKLMEDMDE

-1904 SIHRDVVESSTPP
+1904 SIHRDSMESSTPP
-1917 VRATGVRPRGFSV
+1917 VRVTGVRPRGFSV

-1938 NLADNDRD
+1938 NLADNNRD
-1946 RDQPNNR
+1946 LPDNR
-1953 KNNRPDSAEL
+1953 KNNRPDSAEG

-1968 STGSRNG
+1968 SAGSRNG

-2060 TYCPETEEIT
+2060 SYCPETEEIT
-2070 KLAGIGPRCITT
+2070 KLAGIGPRSITT

>member
-1 KWEEALDKLQ
+1 MGD
-11 TLRDNHLAKH
+11 
-21 LAEKWHISGRKLEDF
+21 
-36 GTHCDNPQDL
+36 
-46 TGESLAALA
+46 AA
-55 RIFKALSEHRL
+55 
-66 CDPLQRNLAYKRAVS
+66 D
-81 SDNRKKSTEHL
+81 
-92 EYDQL
+92 
-97 REEAKVVCGPEVA
+97 
-110 EWVCS
+110 
-115 PTDLKSESYN
+115 
-125 DPLSSLDEGKATLKV
+125 
-140 TLSQGQSERA
+140 
-150 HSLPSP
+150 
-156 LQATS
+156 
-161 SMLSYPT
+161 
-168 HLEISIPP
+168 
-176 TALFKEDKIT
+176 
-186 PKTSDEPRLEVNN
+186 
-199 APVQSHLSEGPQPK
+199 
-213 SSITLF
+213 
-219 EKNHSRMGETLAS
+219 
-232 ESCKPRS
+232 
-239 LIAENDTQAQTTK
+239 
-252 PTTEPNYTLCTTTNQ
+252 
-267 PTMPAANARLESNG
+267 
-281 AEEEEEEEEAVFYAF
+281 
-296 VILHAPEDEEVA
+296 
-308 DRMKERLEKLIG
+308 DRGMRR
-320 SNGATFSEEFAI
+320 TF
-332 PGKSTLRCVED
+332 
-343 AINNSAFTLLLLTRN
+343 
-358 FNTRM
+358 
-363 QEIETN
+363 
-369 SALMNSIN
+369 
-377 NKHKY
+377 
-382 NTVIPLLP
+382 
-390 QQNSMPKMSIPLVLR
+390 
-405 TIVPL
+405 IVP
-410 EEAKSFDKKVQKT
+410 AIKSFDHYDFT
-423 FSPGK
+423 RAK
-428 IRRQRALWNAEMSVK
+428 ISCSLTWLVA
-443 LEKARQERLKNS
+443 KAFGSDEV
-455 NQHQKQMIEESKT
+455 
-468 TQLLEKEN
+468 
-476 LDLLMAQK
+476 
-484 GQLGP
+484 P
-489 GVLPEQELFFF
+489 
-500 AALNSSG
+500 
-507 GDVIRSREELLGLT
+507 EEL
-521 DPPPPPAS
+521 A
-529 SSSSCCSV
+529 
-537 AGPRRKDGRCG
+537 
-548 RRQRDETDLHRP
+548 
-560 RHQELRPLR
+560 
-569 LHPGQDLL
+569 
-577 QPDVVGGQGF
+577 
-587 RLGLH
+587 
-592 CLIADQQ
+592 
-599 MQRPQRLPRFRARA
+599 
-613 SIDAVPDELVEP
+613 EP
-625 LYRDQYNQEHLKPPV
+625 FYRDQYNQEHLKPPV

-701 MKNNSCQ
+701 M
-708 GGGGGGGGG
+708 
-717 EGGAWQSVR
+717 
-726 GRMDIEREGGKE
+726 
-738 GERWSLGAAIWLRST
+738 
-753 GKQESGAR
+753 
-761 ERRGR
+761 

-795 RYSSAEPSH
+795 RYFSTEPSH
-804 GDGHIQELPYDTED
+804 SDGHIQELPYDTED
-818 AITTWINKVNEH
+818 AVTTWINKVNEH

-836 EEQKLREAS
+836 EEQKLREVS
-845 YQESNATQKA
+845 FQDSHTTHKA
-855 RYRKEHAQHRSAP
+855 RYRREHAQQRSTP

-873 ENLLKDNTDGCALTT
+873 ENLLKDNTDGCALTA

-893 CPQAVRL
+893 CSQAIRL
-900 EDICLKET
+900 EGGV
-908 MSLADSLYNLQL
+908 SL
-920 VQEFCRNN
+920 
-928 LNHCCH
+928 
-934 FSLEDML
+934 LEDML

-969 VQPRVFDPNACEPV
+969 VQPRVFNPNVCELV
-983 SSCRNMAPVSSPV
+983 SCRNMAAFPSPV
-996 KQSYP
+996 KQNYA
-1001 DRADSPES
+1001 DRPDSPEN
-1009 IPAEGV
+1009 IPAEAGII
-1015 MKRST
+1015 KRST
-1020 SMSYVDGCIGTWPKE
+1020 SMSYVDGCVGTWPKE
-1035 KRSSSRGISFEIPL
+1035 KRSSSQGISFEIPL
-1049 DEGPTVPPCEAQ
+1049 EGDQMVPPCEAP

-1070 SSDGLGFKVHFANR
+1070 SSDGLGFKVHYASR
-1084 GGMRR
+1084 GGMKR
-1089 HLSLAPVNVNG
+1089 HLSLMPTRVNG
-1100 QSRHIPEEEEDFTT
+1100 QGRHIPEEAEGFTP
-1114 HRPLGRNNTFS
+1114 HKPLGRNNTFS
-1125 IKNQSRYSNGVLP
+1125 IKNQSRCSNGVLP
-1138 DSNHSP
+1138 DSNHSS
-1144 NNHHSGPISPSTPP
+1144 NNHHCNHSGPISPSTPP

-1170 ERPHASLGMGD
+1170 ERPNASLGMGD
-1181 GDNGFF
+1181 GDSGFF
-1187 LHGASDPPGAQSQG
+1187 LHGAQPSDPPGVQGQG
-1201 DDPGAAKARLND
+1201 DDLGSTKGQLND
-1213 HDPNSVSTDE
+1213 HDPTSVSTDE
-1223 VDTGIHVRTE
+1223 VDTGIQVRTE

-1244 LRDYSDID
+1244 LRDYSDMD

-1261 CPLLDQSERERT
+1261 CPLPDRPEKGEN
-1273 REGGQKG
+1273 REGGHKG
-1280 VGDTI
+1280 VGDTNLQC
-1285 PEGQRGDGG
+1285 ERGDGG
-1294 DGSSPCPSSAPTL
+1294 DRSSPYPSSAPTL
-1307 PRSHSASP
+1307 HRSHTVSP
-1315 ASSSGGSGGGMVRM
+1315 VSSSGGSGGGMVRM

-1337 RKLEGRSSG
+1337 RKLEGKSSG

-1352 SDLNVPY
+1352 SDLSVPY
-1359 THSTKNTSSQISTP
+1359 AHPRNTTSQISSP
-1373 PLPITSPSPVTPS
+1373 PLPITSPTPAVPT

-1436 NVVRRKGVT
+1436 NVVKRKGVT
-1445 APLSPSSG
+1445 SPLSSSSG

-1460 EPLTSSKE
+1460 EVLTSSKE
-1468 TSQDSMERAERC
+1468 TSQGSIERAERC

-1495 GVAPGEIDLADYT
+1495 GVAPGEIDLAEYT

-1534 IMSMREQQQQAWV
+1534 IMAMREQQQQAWV

-1573 RGSVGSLSPILSSSG
+1573 QGSVGSLSPILSSSG
-1588 SPHAPNRSPAGIKRR
+1588 SPRDPNHSPAGIKRR

-1644 TTSQTQLSSFAYLGH
+1644 TTSQTQLSSFAYLSH
-1659 DARRGPGESKSKEA
+1659 DEGPGENKNQEAKNNKEKSKDKEETVA
-1673 KDNKGNT
+1673 KK
-1680 KDREEMTAMTSA
+1680 SA
-1692 GTPQPSTK
+1692 GTPQPPTK
-1700 DAAKENDD
+1700 EAAKEKDYQQRQG
-1708 ERQEERKQAEQAQ
+1708 ERREAEQAQ
-1721 SKVEAKQTRSSEVLS
+1721 SKAEVKQSRTSQMLC

-1741 IQAPSGSRIK
+1741 IQGPTGSRLK
-1751 GDSQDR
+1751 GDPQDR

-1764 LSRLKTAAGQP
+1764 LSGFKPPDGGSEETTIEEEAG
-1775 HSQEIPGEGE
+1775 
-1785 AAGDAYGED
+1785 GDTCGED

-1835 QQLEL
+1835 QQQEL
-1840 DQEQKKEA
+1840 DQEHKREA

-1858 KKDEEKARRDYIRNE
+1858 KKDEEKARKEYIRNE
-1873 YMRKKQLRLMVDMDE
+1873 YLRRKQLKLMEDMNE

-1904 SIHRDVVESSTPP
+1904 SIHRDLTELSTPP
-1917 VRATGVRPRGFSV
+1917 VRATGVHPRGFSV

-1938 NLADNDRD
+1938 SLADND

-1953 KNNRPDSAEL
+1953 KNNRPDSAEG

-1968 STGSRNG
+1968 SAGSRNG

-1984 TSSTPSNAEYTGPKL
+1984 TSSTPSNTEYTGPKL

-2070 KLAGIGPRCITT
+2070 KLAGIGPRSIKT

-2123 KQGTPKKLHPK
+2123 KQGTPKKLQPK

>member
-1 KWEEALDKLQ
+1 MGDAAD
-11 TLRDNHLAKH
+11 D
-21 LAEKWHISGRKLEDF
+21 SGMR
-36 GTHCDNPQDL
+36 
-46 TGESLAALA
+46 
-55 RIFKALSEHRL
+55 
-66 CDPLQRNLAYKRAVS
+66 
-81 SDNRKKSTEHL
+81 
-92 EYDQL
+92 
-97 REEAKVVCGPEVA
+97 
-110 EWVCS
+110 
-115 PTDLKSESYN
+115 PT
-125 DPLSSLDEGKATLKV
+125 
-140 TLSQGQSERA
+140 
-150 HSLPSP
+150 
-156 LQATS
+156 
-161 SMLSYPT
+161 
-168 HLEISIPP
+168 
-176 TALFKEDKIT
+176 F
-186 PKTSDEPRLEVNN
+186 
-199 APVQSHLSEGPQPK
+199 
-213 SSITLF
+213 
-219 EKNHSRMGETLAS
+219 
-232 ESCKPRS
+232 
-239 LIAENDTQAQTTK
+239 
-252 PTTEPNYTLCTTTNQ
+252 
-267 PTMPAANARLESNG
+267 
-281 AEEEEEEEEAVFYAF
+281 
-296 VILHAPEDEEVA
+296 
-308 DRMKERLEKLIG
+308 
-320 SNGATFSEEFAI
+320 
-332 PGKSTLRCVED
+332 
-343 AINNSAFTLLLLTRN
+343 
-358 FNTRM
+358 
-363 QEIETN
+363 
-369 SALMNSIN
+369 
-377 NKHKY
+377 
-382 NTVIPLLP
+382 
-390 QQNSMPKMSIPLVLR
+390 
-405 TIVPL
+405 IVP
-410 EEAKSFDKKVQKT
+410 AIKSFDHYDFT
-423 FSPGK
+423 RAK
-428 IRRQRALWNAEMSVK
+428 ISCSLTWLVA
-443 LEKARQERLKNS
+443 KAFGS
-455 NQHQKQMIEESKT
+455 
-468 TQLLEKEN
+468 
-476 LDLLMAQK
+476 
-484 GQLGP
+484 
-489 GVLPEQELFFF
+489 
-500 AALNSSG
+500 
-507 GDVIRSREELLGLT
+507 
-521 DPPPPPAS
+521 
-529 SSSSCCSV
+529 
-537 AGPRRKDGRCG
+537 
-548 RRQRDETDLHRP
+548 
-560 RHQELRPLR
+560 
-569 LHPGQDLL
+569 
-577 QPDVVGGQGF
+577 
-587 RLGLH
+587 
-592 CLIADQQ
+592 
-599 MQRPQRLPRFRARA
+599 
-613 SIDAVPDELVEP
+613 DAVPEELVEP

-701 MKNNSCQ
+701 M
-708 GGGGGGGGG
+708 
-717 EGGAWQSVR
+717 
-726 GRMDIEREGGKE
+726 
-738 GERWSLGAAIWLRST
+738 
-753 GKQESGAR
+753 
-761 ERRGR
+761 

-795 RYSSAEPSH
+795 RYSSADPSH
-804 GDGHIQELPYDTED
+804 SEGNVQELPYDTED

-830 LRDILV
+830 LKDILV

-845 YQESNATQKA
+845 YQDSNSTTHKSPSKWYWRLVPA
-855 RYRKEHAQHRSAP
+855 RYRKEHAQQRNTP

-873 ENLLKDNTDGCALTT
+873 ENLLKDNTDGSALTT

-969 VQPRVFDPNACEPV
+969 VQPKVFDPNACELV

-996 KQSYP
+996 KQSYADNADRP
-1001 DRADSPES
+1001 DN
-1009 IPAEGV
+1009 IPAEGI

-1020 SMSYVDGCIGTWPKE
+1020 SMSYVDGCVGTWPKE
-1035 KRSSSRGISFEIPL
+1035 KRSSARGISFEIPL
-1049 DEGPTVPPCEAQ
+1049 DGDPMMPACEVP
-1061 SLRGMTRSA
+1061 SHGMTRSA
-1070 SSDGLGFKVHFANR
+1070 SSDGLGFKVHFTPR
-1084 GGMRR
+1084 GGMKR
-1089 HLSLAPVNVNG
+1089 HLSLMPVSVNG
-1100 QSRHIPEEEEDFTT
+1100 QSKHIPEEDEDFIS
-1114 HRPLGRNNTFS
+1114 HKPLGRNNTFS
-1125 IKNQSRYSNGVLP
+1125 LKNQNRYSNGLP
-1138 DSNHSP
+1138 DSNHSSS
-1144 NNHHSGPISPSTPP
+1144 NHHGNHSSHISPSTPP

-1170 ERPHASLGMGD
+1170 ERPHASLGVGD

-1187 LHGASDPPGAQSQG
+1187 LHGAEPSDPQGAQGQE
-1201 DDPGAAKARLND
+1201 DDPGLAKARLNE

-1244 LRDYSDID
+1244 LRDYSDMD

-1261 CPLLDQSERERT
+1261 CPLVDHQVREKSRDGGREEPRDADPESER
-1273 REGGQKG
+1273 
-1280 VGDTI
+1280 
-1285 PEGQRGDGG
+1285 RGDGG
-1294 DGSSPCPSSAPTL
+1294 DRSSPCPSSAPTL
-1307 PRSHSASP
+1307 PRSHTASP
-1315 ASSSGGSGGGMVRM
+1315 VSSSGGSGGGMIRM

-1352 SDLNVPY
+1352 SDVNVPY
-1359 THSTKNTSSQISTP
+1359 TQQPRNISPQISTP
-1373 PLPITSPSPVTPS
+1373 PLPITSPSTVKPS
-1386 PRDPSHLIASEMIQ
+1386 HRDPSHLIATEMIQ

-1428 RMGRTAFL
+1428 KMGRTAFL

-1453 GAETPSP
+1453 GGETPSP
-1460 EPLTSSKE
+1460 EPQMSSKE
-1468 TSQDSMERAERC
+1468 SSQGSIERAERC

-1495 GVAPGEIDLADYT
+1495 GVTPGEIDLADYT

-1513 LNTSLGF
+1513 LNTSLSF

-1534 IMSMREQQQQAWV
+1534 IMAMREPQQHAWV

-1644 TTSQTQLSSFAYLGH
+1644 NSSQSQICSFAYMGN
-1659 DARRGPGESKSKEA
+1659 DDSSGESNNQDSKVDKENA
-1673 KDNKGNT
+1673 EDQDET
-1680 KDREEMTAMTSA
+1680 EAMTSA
-1692 GTPQPSTK
+1692 GTPQPSDK
-1700 DAAKENDD
+1700 EAAKGKE
-1708 ERQEERKQAEQAQ
+1708 EVRQEEGKQTEQAQ
-1721 SKVEAKQTRSSEVLS
+1721 SQGEVKPTRSSEVLR
-1736 QPVSE
+1736 QPVSDL
-1741 IQAPSGSRIK
+1741 QAPTSSQIK
-1751 GDSQDR
+1751 GDPQDR

-1764 LSRLKTAAGQP
+1764 LSELKAPVGPTQGQ
-1775 HSQEIPGEGE
+1775 EMTGEGE
-1785 AAGDAYGED
+1785 AGGDTYGED

-1802 FKDDV
+1802 FKDDG
-1807 KGEEDMAAKKA
+1807 KGEDDMAAKKA

-1823 RLRREKEAQERK
+1823 RLRREKETQEKK
-1835 QQLEL
+1835 QQHEL
-1840 DQEQKKEA
+1840 DQEQKKGA
-1848 ARLKAEEEQQ
+1848 ARLKAEEQQ
-1858 KKDEEKARRDYIRNE
+1858 KKKDEEKDRREYIRNE
-1873 YMRKKQLRLMVDMDE
+1873 FLRKKQLKLMVDMND

-1904 SIHRDVVESSTPP
+1904 SIHRDVMESSTPP
-1917 VRATGVRPRGFSV
+1917 VRTTGVRPRGFSV

-1946 RDQPNNR
+1946 QPNNK
-1953 KNNRPDSAEL
+1953 KNNRGNKIAFANIPFFLSSPKERKGRPDSAEG

-1968 STGSRNG
+1968 STGSHNG

-2009 HIIQNALA
+2009 HIIQNALS

-2042 NNFLVLFR
+2042 NSFLVLFR
-2050 DAGCQFRSVY
+2050 DSGCQFRSVY
-2060 TYCPETEEIT
+2060 TYCPETEEIV
-2070 KLAGIGPRCITT
+2070 KLAGIGPRSITT

-2093 DRKQFSQIPAK
+2093 DRKQFSLIPAK

>member
-1 KWEEALDKLQ
+1 MGDAADERGTRRTFIVPAIRGFE
-11 TLRDNHLAKH
+11 HY
-21 LAEKWHISGRKLEDF
+21 DF
-36 GTHCDNPQDL
+36 T
-46 TGESLAALA
+46 
-55 RIFKALSEHRL
+55 R
-66 CDPLQRNLAYKRAVS
+66 
-81 SDNRKKSTEHL
+81 
-92 EYDQL
+92 
-97 REEAKVVCGPEVA
+97 AKVSCSLTWLVA
-110 EWVCS
+110 
-115 PTDLKSESYN
+115 
-125 DPLSSLDEGKATLKV
+125 KA
-140 TLSQGQSERA
+140 
-150 HSLPSP
+150 
-156 LQATS
+156 
-161 SMLSYPT
+161 
-168 HLEISIPP
+168 
-176 TALFKEDKIT
+176 F
-186 PKTSDEPRLEVNN
+186 
-199 APVQSHLSEGPQPK
+199 
-213 SSITLF
+213 
-219 EKNHSRMGETLAS
+219 
-232 ESCKPRS
+232 
-239 LIAENDTQAQTTK
+239 
-252 PTTEPNYTLCTTTNQ
+252 
-267 PTMPAANARLESNG
+267 
-281 AEEEEEEEEAVFYAF
+281 
-296 VILHAPEDEEVA
+296 
-308 DRMKERLEKLIG
+308 G
-320 SNGATFSEEFAI
+320 S
-332 PGKSTLRCVED
+332 
-343 AINNSAFTLLLLTRN
+343 
-358 FNTRM
+358 
-363 QEIETN
+363 
-369 SALMNSIN
+369 
-377 NKHKY
+377 
-382 NTVIPLLP
+382 
-390 QQNSMPKMSIPLVLR
+390 
-405 TIVPL
+405 
-410 EEAKSFDKKVQKT
+410 
-423 FSPGK
+423 
-428 IRRQRALWNAEMSVK
+428 
-443 LEKARQERLKNS
+443 
-455 NQHQKQMIEESKT
+455 
-468 TQLLEKEN
+468 
-476 LDLLMAQK
+476 
-484 GQLGP
+484 
-489 GVLPEQELFFF
+489 
-500 AALNSSG
+500 
-507 GDVIRSREELLGLT
+507 
-521 DPPPPPAS
+521 
-529 SSSSCCSV
+529 
-537 AGPRRKDGRCG
+537 
-548 RRQRDETDLHRP
+548 
-560 RHQELRPLR
+560 
-569 LHPGQDLL
+569 
-577 QPDVVGGQGF
+577 
-587 RLGLH
+587 
-592 CLIADQQ
+592 
-599 MQRPQRLPRFRARA
+599 
-613 SIDAVPDELVEP
+613 DAVPEELVEP
-625 LYRDQYNQEHLKPPV
+625 FYRDQYNQEHLKPPV

-693 DLTSTPIH
+693 DLTSTPIL
-701 MKNNSCQ
+701 M
-708 GGGGGGGGG
+708 
-717 EGGAWQSVR
+717 
-726 GRMDIEREGGKE
+726 
-738 GERWSLGAAIWLRST
+738 
-753 GKQESGAR
+753 
-761 ERRGR
+761 

-783 MVSVERVMSCIN
+783 MMSVERVMSCIN

-804 GDGHIQELPYDTED
+804 GDGHVQELPYDTED

-830 LRDILV
+830 LRDILL
-836 EEQKLREAS
+836 EEQKLRETS
-845 YQESNATQKA
+845 CQESNTA
-855 RYRKEHAQHRSAP
+855 RYRREHGQQRSAP

-873 ENLLKDNTDGCALTT
+873 DNLLKDNTDGCALTA

-893 CPQAVRL
+893 CPQAIRL

-920 VQEFCRNN
+920 VQEFCKNN

-969 VQPRVFDPNACEPV
+969 VQPRVFNTNACEPV
-983 SSCRNMAPVSSPV
+983 SSKNMAPVSSPV
-996 KQSYP
+996 KQSY
-1001 DRADSPES
+1001 ADTPESPED
-1009 IPAEGV
+1009 IPKKASVYILNCSVSATGV

-1020 SMSYVDGCIGTWPKE
+1020 SMSYVDGCVGTWPKE
-1035 KRSSSRGISFEIPL
+1035 KRSSAHGISFEIPL
-1049 DEGPTVPPCEAQ
+1049 DGDPMLPPCDTP

-1070 SSDGLGFKVHFANR
+1070 SSDGLGFKVHYASR
-1084 GGMRR
+1084 GGMKR
-1089 HLSLAPVNVNG
+1089 HLSLMPVNVNG
-1100 QSRHIPEEEEDFTT
+1100 QGRHIQEEDEDFTS
-1114 HRPLGRNNTFS
+1114 HKPLG
-1125 IKNQSRYSNGVLP
+1125 
-1138 DSNHSP
+1138 
-1144 NNHHSGPISPSTPP
+1144 PSTPP

-1170 ERPHASLGMGD
+1170 ERPHASLGVGD

-1187 LHGASDPPGAQSQG
+1187 LHGAEPSDPPGAQGQG
-1201 DDPGAAKARLND
+1201 DDLDSAKARLND

-1233 DIQSLDEDSSS
+1233 DIHSLDEDSSS

-1252 PDCEAMTRS
+1252 PDFETMTRS
-1261 CPLLDQSERERT
+1261 C
-1273 REGGQKG
+1273 
-1280 VGDTI
+1280 
-1285 PEGQRGDGG
+1285 
-1294 DGSSPCPSSAPTL
+1294 DGSHPCSSSATTL
-1307 PRSHSASP
+1307 PRSHTDSP

-1346 GTTPES
+1346 GTTPEGT
-1352 SDLNVPY
+1352 DVN
-1359 THSTKNTSSQISTP
+1359 ISTP

-1386 PRDPSHLIASEMIQ
+1386 PRDPSHIIASEMIQ

-1445 APLSPSSG
+1445 APLNP
-1453 GAETPSP
+1453 T
-1460 EPLTSSKE
+1460 
-1468 TSQDSMERAERC
+1468 
-1480 KPDGAAPKSP
+1480 
-1490 CEDGG
+1490 
-1495 GVAPGEIDLADYT
+1495 VAPGEVDLAEYT

-1520 LQTEMQRLAQQQEK
+1520 MQTEMQRLAQQQEK
-1534 IMSMREQQQQAWV
+1534 IMAMRDQQQQAWV

-1564 SSVTGRGSG
+1564 SSVAG

-1588 SPHAPNRSPAGIKRR
+1588 SPRAPNHSPAGIKRR

-1644 TTSQTQLSSFAYLGH
+1644 SPSQSQISSFAYLGN
-1659 DARRGPGESKSKEA
+1659 DEGSRERKNQEA
-1673 KDNKGNT
+1673 KDNKENT
-1680 KDREEMTAMTSA
+1680 KDKDETVAKKSA
-1692 GTPQPSTK
+1692 GKET
-1700 DAAKENDD
+1700 AKER
-1708 ERQEERKQAEQAQ
+1708 EGEQQEEKKGAKQAQ
-1721 SKVEAKQTRSSEVLS
+1721 SKGEVKRSRTSEVLS

-1741 IQAPSGSRIK
+1741 IQVASGSRVK
-1751 GDSQDR
+1751 GDTQDR

-1764 LSRLKTAAGQP
+1764 LSGLNPPGG
-1775 HSQEIPGEGE
+1775 HSQEVTTEGE
-1785 AAGDAYGED
+1785 TGGHD

-1823 RLRREKEAQERK
+1823 RLRREKEAQEKK
-1835 QQLEL
+1835 QQQEL
-1840 DQEQKKEA
+1840 DQEQKKEE

-1858 KKDEEKARRDYIRNE
+1858 KKDDEKARRDYIKNE
-1873 YMRKKQLRLMVDMDE
+1873 YLRRKQLKLMDDMNE

-1938 NLADNDRD
+1938 NLSDNNRV
-1946 RDQPNNR
+1946 QPDNR
-1953 KNNRPDSAEL
+1953 KNNRPDSAEG

-1968 STGSRNG
+1968 SAGSRNG

-1984 TSSTPSNAEYTGPKL
+1984 TSSTPSNTEYTGPKL

-2023 KVNEGQKNKILDEM
+2023 KVNEGQKNKIIDEM

-2070 KLAGIGPRCITT
+2070 RLAGIGPRSITP

-2123 KQGTPKKLHPK
+2123 KQGTPKKLHTK

>member
-1 KWEEALDKLQ
+1 MGDAVDDRGMRQ
-11 TLRDNHLAKH
+11 T
-21 LAEKWHISGRKLEDF
+21 F
-36 GTHCDNPQDL
+36 
-46 TGESLAALA
+46 
-55 RIFKALSEHRL
+55 
-66 CDPLQRNLAYKRAVS
+66 
-81 SDNRKKSTEHL
+81 
-92 EYDQL
+92 
-97 REEAKVVCGPEVA
+97 
-110 EWVCS
+110 
-115 PTDLKSESYN
+115 
-125 DPLSSLDEGKATLKV
+125 
-140 TLSQGQSERA
+140 
-150 HSLPSP
+150 
-156 LQATS
+156 
-161 SMLSYPT
+161 
-168 HLEISIPP
+168 
-176 TALFKEDKIT
+176 
-186 PKTSDEPRLEVNN
+186 
-199 APVQSHLSEGPQPK
+199 
-213 SSITLF
+213 
-219 EKNHSRMGETLAS
+219 
-232 ESCKPRS
+232 
-239 LIAENDTQAQTTK
+239 
-252 PTTEPNYTLCTTTNQ
+252 
-267 PTMPAANARLESNG
+267 
-281 AEEEEEEEEAVFYAF
+281 
-296 VILHAPEDEEVA
+296 
-308 DRMKERLEKLIG
+308 
-320 SNGATFSEEFAI
+320 
-332 PGKSTLRCVED
+332 
-343 AINNSAFTLLLLTRN
+343 
-358 FNTRM
+358 
-363 QEIETN
+363 
-369 SALMNSIN
+369 
-377 NKHKY
+377 
-382 NTVIPLLP
+382 
-390 QQNSMPKMSIPLVLR
+390 
-405 TIVPL
+405 IVP
-410 EEAKSFDKKVQKT
+410 AIKSFDHYDFT
-423 FSPGK
+423 RAK
-428 IRRQRALWNAEMSVK
+428 ISCSLTWLVA
-443 LEKARQERLKNS
+443 KAFGS
-455 NQHQKQMIEESKT
+455 
-468 TQLLEKEN
+468 
-476 LDLLMAQK
+476 
-484 GQLGP
+484 
-489 GVLPEQELFFF
+489 
-500 AALNSSG
+500 
-507 GDVIRSREELLGLT
+507 
-521 DPPPPPAS
+521 
-529 SSSSCCSV
+529 
-537 AGPRRKDGRCG
+537 
-548 RRQRDETDLHRP
+548 
-560 RHQELRPLR
+560 
-569 LHPGQDLL
+569 
-577 QPDVVGGQGF
+577 
-587 RLGLH
+587 
-592 CLIADQQ
+592 
-599 MQRPQRLPRFRARA
+599 
-613 SIDAVPDELVEP
+613 DAVPEELVEP
-625 LYRDQYNQEHLKPPV
+625 FYRDQYNQEHLKPPV

-701 MKNNSCQ
+701 M
-708 GGGGGGGGG
+708 
-717 EGGAWQSVR
+717 
-726 GRMDIEREGGKE
+726 
-738 GERWSLGAAIWLRST
+738 
-753 GKQESGAR
+753 
-761 ERRGR
+761 

-795 RYSSAEPSH
+795 RYSSADPSH
-804 GDGHIQELPYDTED
+804 SERHVQELPYDTED

-830 LRDILV
+830 LKDILV

-845 YQESNATQKA
+845 NQESNSTTHKA
-855 RYRKEHAQHRSAP
+855 RYRKEHAQQKSAP

-983 SSCRNMAPVSSPV
+983 LNCRNMAPVSSPV
-996 KQSYP
+996 KQSYAE
-1001 DRADSPES
+1001 RADRPED
-1009 IPAEGV
+1009 IPAEGG

-1020 SMSYVDGCIGTWPKE
+1020 SMSYVDGCVGTWPKE

-1049 DEGPTVPPCEAQ
+1049 DGDPTLPPCEVP
-1061 SLRGMTRSA
+1061 SPRGMTRSA
-1070 SSDGLGFKVHFANR
+1070 SSDGLGFKVHFASR
-1084 GGMRR
+1084 GGMKR
-1089 HLSLAPVNVNG
+1089 HLSLMPVSVNG
-1100 QSRHIPEEEEDFTT
+1100 QGKHIPEEDEDFIP
-1114 HRPLGRNNTFS
+1114 HKPLGRNNTFS

-1138 DSNHSP
+1138 ESSLSPSNHLG
-1144 NNHHSGPISPSTPP
+1144 NNGGHISPSTPP

-1170 ERPHASLGMGD
+1170 ERPHASLGVGD
-1181 GDNGFF
+1181 GDNAFF
-1187 LHGASDPPGAQSQG
+1187 LHGADPPGAAGQG
-1201 DDPGAAKARLND
+1201 DDPGSAKAQLND
-1213 HDPNSVSTDE
+1213 HDPNSLSTDE

-1244 LRDYSDID
+1244 LRDYSDMD

-1261 CPLLDQSERERT
+1261 CPLPDQQEREKSRG
-1273 REGGQKG
+1273 GGQKG
-1280 VGDTI
+1280 PRDSD
-1285 PEGQRGDGG
+1285 PEGERRGDGG
-1294 DGSSPCPSSAPTL
+1294 DRSSPCTSSAPTF
-1307 PRSHSASP
+1307 PRSHTASP
-1315 ASSSGGSGGGMVRM
+1315 ASSSGGSAGGIVRM

-1359 THSTKNTSSQISTP
+1359 TQQTRNISPQISTP
-1373 PLPITSPSPVTPS
+1373 PLPITSPSPITSS

-1428 RMGRTAFL
+1428 KMGRTAFL

-1453 GAETPSP
+1453 GAGTPSS
-1460 EPLTSSKE
+1460 EPVTSSKE
-1468 TSQDSMERAERC
+1468 SSQSSMERAERC

-1495 GVAPGEIDLADYT
+1495 GVTPGEIDLAEYT

-1513 LNTSLGF
+1513 LNTSLSF

-1534 IMSMREQQQQAWV
+1534 IMAMREQQQQAWV

-1644 TTSQTQLSSFAYLGH
+1644 TSSQSQICAFSYLGN
-1659 DARRGPGESKSKEA
+1659 DDSTGESSNHKE
-1673 KDNKGNT
+1673 KGNKE
-1680 KDREEMTAMTSA
+1680 KDKDKAEEKTSA
-1692 GTPQPSTK
+1692 GAHQPSAEE
-1700 DAAKENDD
+1700 AAKEK
-1708 ERQEERKQAEQAQ
+1708 EEEKQEEERKQTEQVQ
-1721 SKVEAKQTRSSEVLS
+1721 SHGKVKQTRSSEVLC
-1736 QPVSE
+1736 QPVSD
-1741 IQAPSGSRIK
+1741 IPAPTGSRVTK
-1751 GDSQDR
+1751 DPQDR

-1764 LSRLKTAAGQP
+1764 LSGLKAPQGSQ
-1775 HSQEIPGEGE
+1775 SQETTGEGE
-1785 AAGDAYGED
+1785 AGGDAYGED
-1794 QKMCCGFF
+1794 GKMCCGFF

-1823 RLRREKEAQERK
+1823 RLRREKETQERK
-1835 QQLEL
+1835 QQQEL

-1858 KKDEEKARRDYIRNE
+1858 KKDDEKARREYIRNE
-1873 YMRKKQLRLMVDMDE
+1873 YLRKKQLKLMVDMDE

-1904 SIHRDVVESSTPP
+1904 SIHRDVMESSTPP
-1917 VRATGVRPRGFSV
+1917 VRVTGVRPRGFSV

-1938 NLADNDRD
+1938 NLADNDRE
-1946 RDQPNNR
+1946 QPNNKKNYRGNKIASANIPFFLSSPKER
-1953 KNNRPDSAEL
+1953 KGRPDSAEG

-1975 EKDWENDST
+1975 EKDWENESA

-2070 KLAGIGPRCITT
+2070 KLAGIGPKSITA
-2082 KMIEGLYKYNS
+2082 KMIDGLYKYNS
-2093 DRKQFSQIPAK
+2093 DRKQFSLIPAK

>member
-1 KWEEALDKLQ
+1 MGDP
-11 TLRDNHLAKH
+11 
-21 LAEKWHISGRKLEDF
+21 AE
-36 GTHCDNPQDL
+36 
-46 TGESLAALA
+46 
-55 RIFKALSEHRL
+55 
-66 CDPLQRNLAYKRAVS
+66 
-81 SDNRKKSTEHL
+81 
-92 EYDQL
+92 
-97 REEAKVVCGPEVA
+97 
-110 EWVCS
+110 
-115 PTDLKSESYN
+115 
-125 DPLSSLDEGKATLKV
+125 
-140 TLSQGQSERA
+140 
-150 HSLPSP
+150 
-156 LQATS
+156 
-161 SMLSYPT
+161 
-168 HLEISIPP
+168 
-176 TALFKEDKIT
+176 
-186 PKTSDEPRLEVNN
+186 
-199 APVQSHLSEGPQPK
+199 
-213 SSITLF
+213 
-219 EKNHSRMGETLAS
+219 
-232 ESCKPRS
+232 
-239 LIAENDTQAQTTK
+239 
-252 PTTEPNYTLCTTTNQ
+252 
-267 PTMPAANARLESNG
+267 
-281 AEEEEEEEEAVFYAF
+281 
-296 VILHAPEDEEVA
+296 
-308 DRMKERLEKLIG
+308 DRR
-320 SNGATFSEEFAI
+320 TF
-332 PGKSTLRCVED
+332 
-343 AINNSAFTLLLLTRN
+343 
-358 FNTRM
+358 
-363 QEIETN
+363 
-369 SALMNSIN
+369 
-377 NKHKY
+377 
-382 NTVIPLLP
+382 
-390 QQNSMPKMSIPLVLR
+390 
-405 TIVPL
+405 IVP
-410 EEAKSFDKKVQKT
+410 AIKSFDHYDFTRAKVSCSLT
-423 FSPGK
+423 WLV
-428 IRRQRALWNAEMSVK
+428 A
-443 LEKARQERLKNS
+443 KAFGS
-455 NQHQKQMIEESKT
+455 
-468 TQLLEKEN
+468 
-476 LDLLMAQK
+476 
-484 GQLGP
+484 
-489 GVLPEQELFFF
+489 
-500 AALNSSG
+500 
-507 GDVIRSREELLGLT
+507 
-521 DPPPPPAS
+521 
-529 SSSSCCSV
+529 
-537 AGPRRKDGRCG
+537 
-548 RRQRDETDLHRP
+548 
-560 RHQELRPLR
+560 
-569 LHPGQDLL
+569 
-577 QPDVVGGQGF
+577 
-587 RLGLH
+587 
-592 CLIADQQ
+592 
-599 MQRPQRLPRFRARA
+599 
-613 SIDAVPDELVEP
+613 DAVPEELVEP
-625 LYRDQYNQEHLKPPV
+625 YYRDQYNQEHLKPPV

-693 DLTSTPIH
+693 DLTNAPIH
-701 MKNNSCQ
+701 M
-708 GGGGGGGGG
+708 
-717 EGGAWQSVR
+717 
-726 GRMDIEREGGKE
+726 
-738 GERWSLGAAIWLRST
+738 
-753 GKQESGAR
+753 
-761 ERRGR
+761 

-795 RYSSAEPSH
+795 RYSTAEPSSS
-804 GDGHIQELPYDTED
+804 DGLIQELPYDTED

-845 YQESNATQKA
+845 IQDSNSTHKA
-855 RYRKEHAQHRSAP
+855 RYRREHAQRSAP

-873 ENLLKDNTDGCALTT
+873 ENLLKDNTDGCALAA

-920 VQEFCRNN
+920 VQEFCRTN

-983 SSCRNMAPVSSPV
+983 SSCKNMAPVSSPV
-996 KQSYP
+996 KQSYA
-1001 DRADSPES
+1001 DRPSSPEKIS
-1009 IPAEGV
+1009 VEGV

-1020 SMSYVDGCIGTWPKE
+1020 SMSYVDGCVGTWPKE
-1035 KRSSSRGISFEIPL
+1035 RHSATRAISFEIPL
-1049 DEGPTVPPCEAQ
+1049 DGEPTLPSCDGPP
-1061 SLRGMTRSA
+1061 LRGMTRSV
-1070 SSDGLGFKVHFANR
+1070 SSDGLGFKVHYASR

-1089 HLSLAPVNVNG
+1089 HLSLTPVSVNG
-1100 QSRHIPEEEEDFTT
+1100 QSKHIPEEDEDFTS
-1114 HRPLGRNNTFS
+1114 HKPLGRNDTFTV
-1125 IKNQSRYSNGVLP
+1125 KNQSRYSNGVLP
-1138 DSNHSP
+1138 EGSSPINLHGNHAG
-1144 NNHHSGPISPSTPP
+1144 HLSPSTPP

-1181 GDNGFF
+1181 GENAFF
-1187 LHGASDPPGAQSQG
+1187 LHNSEPSELPGAQGEG
-1201 DDPGAAKARLND
+1201 DDPGPAKARLND
-1213 HDPNSVSTDE
+1213 PDPNSVSTDE

-1244 LRDYSDID
+1244 LRDYSDMD

-1261 CPLLDQSERERT
+1261 CPLPDRPERERST
-1273 REGGQKG
+1273 KGGCKVVGDSNPGDERGG
-1280 VGDTI
+1280 VGDRS
-1285 PEGQRGDGG
+1285 G
-1294 DGSSPCPSSAPTL
+1294 PCPSSAPTL
-1307 PRSHSASP
+1307 PRSQTVSP
-1315 ASSSGGSGGGMVRM
+1315 VSSSGGSAGGMVRM
-1329 TSFAEQKF
+1329 TSFAEQKI

-1346 GTTPES
+1346 GTTPDS

-1359 THSTKNTSSQISTP
+1359 THSAKISMA
-1373 PLPITSPSPVTPS
+1373 PLPITSPSPVSPS

-1445 APLSPSSG
+1445 APLSPSTG
-1453 GAETPSP
+1453 GTETPLP
-1460 EPLTSSKE
+1460 EPHISSKE
-1468 TSQDSMERAERC
+1468 VHKGGMERAERC

-1495 GVAPGEIDLADYT
+1495 GVTPGEVDLAEYT

-1534 IMSMREQQQQAWV
+1534 IMAMREQQQQAWV

-1573 RGSVGSLSPILSSSG
+1573 RGSVGSLSPILTSSG
-1588 SPHAPNRSPAGIKRR
+1588 SPRAPNRSPAGIKRR

-1644 TTSQTQLSSFAYLGH
+1644 TPTQTQLSSFAYLGH
-1659 DARRGPGESKSKEA
+1659 DEESGESKNEDP
-1673 KDNKGNT
+1673 KDNKDNGEH
-1680 KDREEMTAMTSA
+1680 KEETAVKMSA
-1692 GTPQPSTK
+1692 GTPNTK
-1700 DAAKENDD
+1700 EASKKKE
-1708 ERQEERKQAEQAQ
+1708 EERKELKREVKQ
-1721 SKVEAKQTRSSEVLS
+1721 SRTSEVLC

-1741 IQAPSGSRIK
+1741 THGATERPK
-1751 GDSQDR
+1751 VDPQDR

-1764 LSRLKTAAGQP
+1764 LSRLKPPDGRGQEATEEGQAG
-1775 HSQEIPGEGE
+1775 
-1785 AAGDAYGED
+1785 GDACCDD

-1807 KGEEDMAAKKA
+1807 KAEEDMAAKKA

-1835 QQLEL
+1835 QQQEL
-1840 DQEQKKEA
+1840 DQEQKREA

-1858 KKDEEKARRDYIRNE
+1858 KKDEERARREYIKNE
-1873 YMRKKQLRLMVDMDE
+1873 YLRRKQLKLMEDMDE

-1904 SIHRDVVESSTPP
+1904 SIHRDVIEASTPP
-1917 VRATGVRPRGFSV
+1917 PRATGVRPRGFSV

-1946 RDQPNNR
+1946 MTDNR
-1953 KNNRPDSAEL
+1953 KNNRPDSAEG

-1968 STGSRNG
+1968 SAGSRNG

-1984 TSSTPSNAEYTGPKL
+1984 TSSTPSNTEYTGPKL

-2070 KLAGIGPRCITT
+2070 KLAGIGPKNIKT
-2082 KMIEGLYKYNS
+2082 KMIEALYKYNS

-2115 ASHLWQTK
+2115 TSHLWQTK
-2123 KQGTPKKLHPK
+2123 KQGTPKKHAK